1 MIRYEYSLDYVF
13 LLSYTKPINF
23 PPLCGGIRPLWRTKN
38 MKHYPN
44 SVSKA
49 LALLMALVM
58 TLSLA
63 VTSAFAVSYQ
73 DMNPKDDAL
82 LGTKFPV
89 DATIT
94 LVTDENGKDVSLS
107 IPVSGMTKDALAAAV
122 SAGTVS
128 LSLERDDSRP
138 YVNEE
143 LFPYAYAG
151 GDLDS
156 WMTEGKDEHQFTD
169 IKLSASEKNGKT
181 VLDVSFHV
189 NNYFYSTNRRTGVTT
204 PDYSVPH
211 VNGGYYIDLCG
222 YFDLV
227 AKNSGKDLGSVSV
240 KVAPYENFNT
250 MWEIY
255 KELDTIVANGTK
267 NGLYVEEFSMGQS
280 TAGRDMP
287 YLIVADSKASV
298 SKWLALTEQAET
310 DPDAVLAQ
318 IKSGALDEIRV
329 PVMYSNI
336 HSNEVAATDGVLDFA
351 KMITS
356 EKSIDY
362 KTLTGFTAAGEKELK
377 EEMGPV
383 GAEGSV
389 AIPDLVK
396 DKASYLGYLT
406 VDNNGKSGKVDLE
419 KYYTVKSNTVN
430 VKDELLSDVF
440 FILVPEENV
449 DGRTYLTRHSTNG
462 YDLNRDNS
470 FQTTSETANMQQ
482 LIGTFNP
489 MSLAE
494 FHGRVQAFQCE
505 PCDPPHEP
513 NFEYDLLANHLI
525 TGGEALGI
533 AAVANNDGY
542 NSYVIPQRD
551 YLTYTGSGTETYWE
565 DPWDDMSTS
574 YTPQFAMLQGT
585 VAYTVELPAYNDDTA
600 QAAQYGILGNAAYV
614 AAEKLSYLE
623 SQVTIYQR
631 GVKNFNSDAFELVGQ
646 WLCDQNDVEG
656 AEMDLFRPEYTGKGQ
671 NGNFY
676 PECYIIPLDGKNQT
690 NLQAAADMME
700 WLTRND
706 VKVNVTEKE
715 FTYDGVTYPAGT
727 MIVSMYQAKRSV
739 ANGALYDGTLIN
751 NWTILYSEGITS
763 FNETRGFDMVTVAEP
778 AAYKSIS
785 AVCGDAMDHDDA
797 LAYTKAL
804 TSYFAGEKDKDVILS
819 NASEDSTAAV
829 NELLKA
835 GKTVGMVTSGDHM
848 GDFICSYAAYQ
859 TVAGKYLLSAMGVD
873 KTSVKAKIITKSPTV
888 YVPGTPAESEKGFV
902 YTPQISQSAGWNYDT
917 AAMNLMGFTT
927 TSDVTKADAAAGA
940 TKLDAAAKTAV
951 KNGLPYI
958 GYSYSAAS
966 SASDLIA
973 GVEYT
978 ELDGAMDCLT
988 PVVYPNKTLVN
999 ASYIADGDDILYA
1012 YGLGFFS
1019 KVPSGATVLVKS
1031 DKTKTP
1037 TEGFIP
1043 TNTAERAAG
1052 FKAYMNGGVQGFAYK
1067 ENGMNVVLFANS
1079 LTHKVHQRDE
1089 YAYISNFLFSSVLSD
1104 KNYDGSASLPFT
1116 DVADDAYYADSVAW
1130 AVAKNITSGVSA
1142 TSFAPNASCT
1152 RGQMVTFLWRA
1163 NGSPEPKSTA
1173 TSFTDVKSGAYYE
1186 KAVAWAVENNVT
1198 TGTSATTFSPDATV
1212 TRGQSVTFLW
1222 RANASPAA
1230 ASASSF
1236 TDVAA
1241 SAYYASAINWAV
1253 ENNVTN
1259 GTSATTFAPNSNCT
1273 RAQIVTFLYRAASA
1287 K

>member
-1 MIRYEYSLDYVF
+1 MTKHSYAAKAFSL
-13 LLSYTKPINF
+13 L
-23 PPLCGGIRPLWRTKN
+23 
-38 MKHYPN
+38 
-44 SVSKA
+44 
-49 LALLMALVM
+49 LALVL

-63 VTSAFAVSYQ
+63 VNSAAAVSFQ

-82 LGTKFPV
+82 LGTKFNV

-94 LVTDENGKDVSLS
+94 LVTGKEGKDVSLS
-107 IPVSGMTKDALAAAV
+107 IPVSGMSRDALAAAID
-122 SAGTVS
+122 AGTVT
-128 LSLERDDSRP
+128 LALERDDSRP

-169 IKLSASEKNGKT
+169 IKLTANEKNGKA

-189 NNYFYSTNRRTGVTT
+189 NNYFYSTNRRTGEAT

-222 YFDLV
+222 YFDLT
-227 AKNSGKDLGSVSV
+227 AKNSGKAIGSAPV

-255 KELDTIVANGTK
+255 KELDTIAANGTK
-267 NGLYVEEFSMGQS
+267 NGLYVERFSMGQS

-298 SKWLALTEQAET
+298 TKWLALAEQAET

-389 AIPDLVK
+389 AVPDLVK

-482 LIGTFNP
+482 LIGTYNP
-489 MSLAE
+489 LSLTE

-551 YLTYTGSGTETYWE
+551 YLSYTGNGTETYWE

-623 SQVTIYQR
+623 CQVTIFQR

-676 PECYIIPLDGKNQT
+676 PECYIIPLDGENQT
-690 NLQAAADMME
+690 NLQAASDMME

-706 VKVNVTEKE
+706 VKVNVTEKP

-751 NWTILYSEGITS
+751 SWTILYSEGITS

-778 AAYKSIS
+778 AAYKTIS
-785 AVCGDAMDHDDA
+785 AVCGSPMDHDDA
-797 LAYTKAL
+797 LAYTKGL
-804 TSYFAGEKDKDVILS
+804 TSYFAGEKDKDVIIS

-835 GKTVGMVTSGDHM
+835 GKTVGMVTSGDCM
-848 GDFICSYAAYQ
+848 GDFICSYADYQ
-859 TVAGKYLLSAMGVD
+859 TVAGKYLLSAAGVD

-902 YTPQISQSAGWNYDT
+902 YTPQISQSASWNYDT

-927 TSDVTKADAAAGA
+927 TSDVAKADAAAGA
-940 TKLDAAAKTAV
+940 SKLDSAAKTAV
-951 KNGLPYI
+951 KNGLSYI

-999 ASYIADGDDILYA
+999 ASYIADGDGILYA
-1012 YGLGFFS
+1012 YGLGYFS
-1019 KVPSGATVLVKS
+1019 QIPAGAAVLVKS
-1031 DKTKTP
+1031 DKTRTP
-1037 TEGFIP
+1037 TEGFVP

-1052 FKAYMNGGVQGFAYK
+1052 FKAYLNGGVQGFAYK

-1104 KNYDGSASLPFT
+1104 KNYDGSESVALPFT
-1116 DVADDAYYADSVAW
+1116 DVAEGAYYADAVAW
-1130 AVAKNITSGVSA
+1130 AIQNKVTSGVSA
-1142 TSFAPNASCT
+1142 TTFAPNASCT
-1152 RGQMVTFLWRA
+1152 RGQMVTFLWKA
-1163 NGSPEPKSTA
+1163 AGSPEPKSLTTA
-1173 TSFTDVKSGAYYE
+1173 FTDVKSGAYYE
-1186 KAVAWAVENNVT
+1186 KAVAWAVENKVT

-1222 RANASPAA
+1222 KANNSPAA
-1230 ASASSF
+1230 EGTSAF
-1236 TDVAA
+1236 ADVAA
-1241 SAYYASAINWAV
+1241 GVYYAPAVAWAV
-1253 ENNVTN
+1253 EKGVTS
-1259 GTSATTFAPNSNCT
+1259 GMSATTFAPNSDCT

>member
-1 MIRYEYSLDYVF
+1 
-13 LLSYTKPINF
+13 
-23 PPLCGGIRPLWRTKN
+23 

-82 LGTKFPV
+82 LGTKFNV

-94 LVTDENGKDVSLS
+94 LVTGKEGEDVSLS
-107 IPVSGMTKDALAAAV
+107 IPVSGMNKEALDAAIT
-122 SAGTVS
+122 AGTVK
-128 LSLERDDSRP
+128 LALERDDSRP
-138 YVNEE
+138 YVNED
-143 LFPYAYAG
+143 LFPYAFAG

-169 IKLSASEKNGKT
+169 IKLTANEKNGKA

-189 NNYFYSTNRRTGVTT
+189 NNYFYSTNRRTGETT

-211 VNGGYYIDLCG
+211 VNGSYYIDLCG
-222 YFDLV
+222 YFDLT
-227 AKNSGKDLGSVSV
+227 AKNSGKAIGSAPV

-255 KELDTIVANGTK
+255 KELDTIAANGTK
-267 NGLYVEEFSMGQS
+267 NGLYVERFSMGQS

-298 SKWLALTEQAET
+298 TKWLALAERAET
-310 DPDAVLAQ
+310 EPDAVLAD
-318 IKSGALDEIRV
+318 IKSGKLDEIRV

-336 HSNEVAATDGVLDFA
+336 HPDEVAATDGVLDFA

-356 EKSIDY
+356 EKTIDY

-389 AIPDLVK
+389 AVPDLVK
-396 DKASYLGYLT
+396 DTASYLGYLSA
-406 VDNNGKSGKVDLE
+406 DNNGKSGKVDLE

-440 FILVPEENV
+440 FVLVPEENV

-489 MSLAE
+489 ISLAE
-494 FHGRVQAFQCE
+494 FHGRVQSFQCE

-623 SQVTIYQR
+623 SQVTIFQR

-676 PECYIIPLDGKNQT
+676 PECYIIPLDGENQT
-690 NLQAAADMME
+690 NLQAASDMME

-706 VKVNVTEKE
+706 VKVNVTEKP

-751 NWTILYSEGITS
+751 SWTILYSEGITS

-778 AAYKSIS
+778 AAYKTIS
-785 AVCGDAMDHDDA
+785 AVCGSPMDHDDA
-797 LAYTKAL
+797 LAYTKGL
-804 TSYFAGEKDKDVILS
+804 TSYFAGEKDKDVIIS

-835 GKTVGMVTSGDHM
+835 GKTVGMVTSGDCM
-848 GDFICSYAAYQ
+848 GDFICSYADYQ
-859 TVAGKYLLSAMGVD
+859 TVAGKYLLSATGVD

-902 YTPQISQSAGWNYDT
+902 YAPQISQSASWNYDT

-927 TSDVTKADAAAGA
+927 TSDVAKADAAAGA
-940 TKLDAAAKTAV
+940 SKLDSAAKTAV
-951 KNGLPYI
+951 KNGLSYI

-999 ASYIADGDDILYA
+999 ASYIADGDGILYA
-1012 YGLGFFS
+1012 YGLGYFS
-1019 KVPSGATVLVKS
+1019 QIPADAAVLVKS
-1031 DKTKTP
+1031 DKTRTP
-1037 TEGFIP
+1037 TEGFVP

-1104 KNYDGSASLPFT
+1104 KNYDGSESVALPFT
-1116 DVADDAYYADSVAW
+1116 DVAEGAYYADAVAW
-1130 AVAKNITSGVSA
+1130 AIQNKVTSGVSA
-1142 TSFAPNASCT
+1142 TTFAPNASCT
-1152 RGQMVTFLWRA
+1152 RGQMVTFLWKA
-1163 NGSPEPKSTA
+1163 AGSPEPKSLTTA
-1173 TSFTDVKSGAYYE
+1173 FTDVKSGAYYE
-1186 KAVAWAVENNVT
+1186 KAVAWAVENKVT

-1222 RANASPAA
+1222 KANNSPAA
-1230 ASASSF
+1230 ASASAF

-1241 SAYYASAINWAV
+1241 GAYYASAVNWAV
-1253 ENNVTN
+1253 EKGVTS
-1259 GTSATTFAPNSNCT
+1259 GMSATTFAPNSNCT
-1273 RAQIVTFLYRAASA
+1273 RAQIVTFLYRAAST

>member
-1 MIRYEYSLDYVF
+1 MTKHSYAAKAFSL
-13 LLSYTKPINF
+13 L
-23 PPLCGGIRPLWRTKN
+23 
-38 MKHYPN
+38 
-44 SVSKA
+44 
-49 LALLMALVM
+49 LALVL

-63 VTSAFAVSYQ
+63 VNSAAAVSFQ

-82 LGTKFPV
+82 LGTKFNV

-94 LVTDENGKDVSLS
+94 LVTGKEGKDVSLS
-107 IPVSGMTKDALAAAV
+107 IPVSGMSRDALAAAID
-122 SAGTVS
+122 AGTVT
-128 LSLERDDSRP
+128 LALERDDSRP

-169 IKLSASEKNGKT
+169 IKLTANEKNGKA

-189 NNYFYSTNRRTGVTT
+189 NNYFYSTNRRTGETT

-211 VNGGYYIDLCG
+211 VNGSYYIDLCG
-222 YFDLV
+222 YFDLT
-227 AKNSGKDLGSVSV
+227 AKNSGKAIGSAPV

-255 KELDTIVANGTK
+255 KELDTIAANGTK
-267 NGLYVEEFSMGQS
+267 NGLYVERFSMGQS

-298 SKWLALTEQAET
+298 TKWLALAERAET
-310 DPDAVLAQ
+310 EPDAVLAD
-318 IKSGALDEIRV
+318 IKSGKLDDIRV

-336 HSNEVAATDGVLDFA
+336 HPDEVAATDGVLDFA

-389 AIPDLVK
+389 AVPDLVK
-396 DKASYLGYLT
+396 DTASYLGYLT
-406 VDNNGKSGKVDLE
+406 ADNNGKSGKVNLE
-419 KYYTVKSNTVN
+419 KYYTVKSNTMN

-482 LIGTFNP
+482 LIGTYNP
-489 MSLAE
+489 LSLTE

-623 SQVTIYQR
+623 SQVTIFQR

-676 PECYIIPLDGKNQT
+676 PECYIIPLDGENQT
-690 NLQAAADMME
+690 NLQAASDMME

-706 VKVNVTEKE
+706 VKVNVTEKP

-751 NWTILYSEGITS
+751 SWTILYSEGITS

-778 AAYKSIS
+778 AAYKTIS
-785 AVCGDAMDHDDA
+785 AVCGSPMDHDDA
-797 LAYTKAL
+797 LAYTKGL
-804 TSYFAGEKDKDVILS
+804 TSYFAGEKDKDVIIS

-835 GKTVGMVTSGDHM
+835 GKTVGMVTSGDCM
-848 GDFICSYAAYQ
+848 GDFICSYTDYQ
-859 TVAGKYLLSAMGVD
+859 TVAGKYLLSATGVD

-888 YVPGTPAESEKGFV
+888 YVPGTPAESEKGFI
-902 YTPQISQSAGWNYDT
+902 YTPQISQSASWNYDT

-927 TSDVTKADAAAGA
+927 TSDVAKADAAAGA
-940 TKLDAAAKTAV
+940 SKLDSAAKTAV
-951 KNGLPYI
+951 KNGLSYI

-999 ASYIADGDDILYA
+999 ASYIADGDGILYA
-1012 YGLGFFS
+1012 YGLGYFS
-1019 KVPSGATVLVKS
+1019 QIPAGAAVLVKS
-1031 DKTKTP
+1031 DKTRTP
-1037 TEGFIP
+1037 TEGFVP

-1052 FKAYMNGGVQGFAYK
+1052 FKAYLNGGVQGFAYK

-1104 KNYDGSASLPFT
+1104 KNYDGSESVALPFT
-1116 DVADDAYYADSVAW
+1116 DVAEGAYYADAVAW
-1130 AVAKNITSGVSA
+1130 AIQNKVTSGVSA
-1142 TSFAPNASCT
+1142 MTFAPNASCT
-1152 RGQMVTFLWRA
+1152 RGQMVTFLWKA
-1163 NGSPEPKSTA
+1163 AGSPEPKSLTTA
-1173 TSFTDVKSGAYYE
+1173 FTDVKSGAYYE
-1186 KAVAWAVENNVT
+1186 KAVAWAVESKVT

-1222 RANASPAA
+1222 KANNSPAA
-1230 ASASSF
+1230 ASASAF

-1241 SAYYASAINWAV
+1241 SAYYASAVNWAV
-1253 ENNVTN
+1253 EKGVTS
-1259 GTSATTFAPNSNCT
+1259 GMSATTFAPNSDCT

>member
-1 MIRYEYSLDYVF
+1 MTKHSYAAKAFSL
-13 LLSYTKPINF
+13 L
-23 PPLCGGIRPLWRTKN
+23 
-38 MKHYPN
+38 
-44 SVSKA
+44 
-49 LALLMALVM
+49 LALVL

-63 VTSAFAVSYQ
+63 VNSAAAVSFQ

-82 LGTKFPV
+82 LGTKFNV

-94 LVTDENGKDVSLS
+94 LVTGKDGKDVSLS
-107 IPVSGMTKDALAAAV
+107 IPVSGMSKEALAAAIT
-122 SAGTVS
+122 AGTVT
-128 LSLERDDSRP
+128 LALERDDSRP

-151 GDLDS
+151 GDLNS
-156 WMTEGKDEHQFTD
+156 WMIEGKDEHQFTD
-169 IKLSASEKNGKT
+169 IKLTANEKNGKA

-189 NNYFYSTNRRTGVTT
+189 NNYFYSTNRRTGETT

-211 VNGGYYIDLCG
+211 VNGSYYIDLCG
-222 YFDLV
+222 YFDLT
-227 AKNSGKDLGSVSV
+227 AKNSGKAIGSAPV

-255 KELDTIVANGTK
+255 KELDTIAANGTK
-267 NGLYVEEFSMGQS
+267 NGLYVERFSMGQS

-298 SKWLALTEQAET
+298 TKWLALAERAET
-310 DPDAVLAQ
+310 EPDAVLAD
-318 IKSGALDEIRV
+318 IKSGKLDEIRV

-336 HSNEVAATDGVLDFA
+336 HPDEVAATDGVLDFA

-356 EKSIDY
+356 EKTIDY

-389 AIPDLVK
+389 AVPDLVK
-396 DKASYLGYLT
+396 DTASYLGYLSA
-406 VDNNGKSGKVDLE
+406 DNNGKSGKVDLE

-440 FILVPEENV
+440 FVLVPEENV

-489 MSLAE
+489 ISLAE
-494 FHGRVQAFQCE
+494 FHGRVQSFQCE

-623 SQVTIYQR
+623 SQVTIFQR

-656 AEMDLFRPEYTGKGQ
+656 AEMDVFRPEYKGAGQ

-690 NLQAAADMME
+690 NLQAASDMME

-706 VKVNVTEKE
+706 VKVNVTEKP

-751 NWTILYSEGITS
+751 SWTILYSEGITS

-778 AAYKSIS
+778 AAYKTIS
-785 AVCGDAMDHDDA
+785 AVCGSPMDHDDA
-797 LAYTKAL
+797 LAYTKGQ
-804 TSYFAGEKDKDVILS
+804 TSYFAGEKDKDVIIS

-835 GKTVGMVTSGDHM
+835 GKTVGMVTSGDCM
-848 GDFICSYAAYQ
+848 GDFICSYADYQ
-859 TVAGKYLLSAMGVD
+859 TVAGKYLLSATGVD

-902 YTPQISQSAGWNYDT
+902 YTPQISQSTSWNYDT

-940 TKLDAAAKTAV
+940 SKLDSAAKTAV
-951 KNGLPYI
+951 KNGLSYI

-1012 YGLGFFS
+1012 YGLGYFS
-1019 KVPSGATVLVKS
+1019 QIPVGAAVLVKS
-1031 DKTKTP
+1031 DKTRTP
-1037 TEGFIP
+1037 TEGFVP

-1052 FKAYMNGGVQGFAYK
+1052 FKAYMNSGVQGFAYK

-1104 KNYDGSASLPFT
+1104 KNYDGSESVALPFT
-1116 DVADDAYYADSVAW
+1116 DVAEGAYYADAVAW
-1130 AVAKNITSGVSA
+1130 AIQNKVTSGVSA
-1142 TSFAPNASCT
+1142 TTFAPNASCT
-1152 RGQMVTFLWRA
+1152 RGQMVTFLWKA
-1163 NGSPEPKSTA
+1163 AGSPEPKSLTTA
-1173 TSFTDVKSGAYYE
+1173 FTDVKSGAYYE
-1186 KAVAWAVENNVT
+1186 KAVAWAVENKVT

-1222 RANASPAA
+1222 KANNSPAA
-1230 ASASSF
+1230 EGTSAF

-1241 SAYYASAINWAV
+1241 GVYYAPAVAWAV
-1253 ENNVTN
+1253 EKGVTS
-1259 GTSATTFAPNSNCT
+1259 GMSATTFAPNSNCT

>member
-1 MIRYEYSLDYVF
+1 MTKHSYAAKAFSL
-13 LLSYTKPINF
+13 L
-23 PPLCGGIRPLWRTKN
+23 
-38 MKHYPN
+38 
-44 SVSKA
+44 
-49 LALLMALVM
+49 LALVL

-63 VTSAFAVSYQ
+63 VNSAAAVSFQ

-82 LGTKFPV
+82 LGTKFNV

-94 LVTDENGKDVSLS
+94 LVTGKDGKDVSLS
-107 IPVSGMTKDALAAAV
+107 IPVSGMSKEALAAAIT
-122 SAGTVS
+122 AGTVT
-128 LSLERDDSRP
+128 LALERDDSRP

-151 GDLDS
+151 GDLNS
-156 WMTEGKDEHQFTD
+156 WMIEGKDEHQFTD
-169 IKLSASEKNGKT
+169 IKLTANEKNGKA

-189 NNYFYSTNRRTGVTT
+189 NNYFYSTNRRTGETT

-211 VNGGYYIDLCG
+211 VNGSYYIDLCG
-222 YFDLV
+222 YFDLT
-227 AKNSGKDLGSVSV
+227 AKNSGKAIGSAPV

-255 KELDTIVANGTK
+255 KELDTIAANGTK
-267 NGLYVEEFSMGQS
+267 NGLYVERFSMGQS

-298 SKWLALTEQAET
+298 TKWLALAERAET
-310 DPDAVLAQ
+310 EPDAVLAD
-318 IKSGALDEIRV
+318 IKSGKLDEIRV

-336 HSNEVAATDGVLDFA
+336 HPDEVAATDGVLDFA

-356 EKSIDY
+356 EKTIDY

-389 AIPDLVK
+389 AVPDLVK
-396 DKASYLGYLT
+396 DTASYLGYLSA
-406 VDNNGKSGKVDLE
+406 DNNGKSGKVDLE

-440 FILVPEENV
+440 FVLVPEENV

-489 MSLAE
+489 ISLAE
-494 FHGRVQAFQCE
+494 FHGRVQSFQCE

-533 AAVANNDGY
+533 AAVANNNGY

-623 SQVTIYQR
+623 SQVTIFQR

-706 VKVNVTEKE
+706 VKVNVTEKD

-751 NWTILYSEGITS
+751 GWTILYSEGITS

-778 AAYKSIS
+778 AAYKTIS
-785 AVCGDAMDHDDA
+785 AVCGSPMDHDDA
-797 LAYTKAL
+797 LAYTKGL
-804 TSYFAGEKDKDVILS
+804 TSYFAGEKDKDVIIS

-848 GDFICSYAAYQ
+848 GDFICSYADYQ
-859 TVAGKYLLSAMGVD
+859 TVAGKYLLSATGVD

-902 YTPQISQSAGWNYDT
+902 YAPQISQSASWNYDT

-927 TSDVTKADAAAGA
+927 TSDVAKADAAAGA
-940 TKLDAAAKTAV
+940 SKLDSAAKTAV
-951 KNGLPYI
+951 KNGLSYI

-999 ASYIADGDDILYA
+999 ASYILDGDGILYA
-1012 YGLGFFS
+1012 YGLGYFS
-1019 KVPSGATVLVKS
+1019 QIPAGAAVLVKS
-1031 DKTKTP
+1031 DKTRTP
-1037 TEGFIP
+1037 TEGFVP

-1052 FKAYMNGGVQGFAYK
+1052 FKAYLNGGVQGFAYK

-1104 KNYDGSASLPFT
+1104 KNYDGSESVALPFT
-1116 DVADDAYYADSVAW
+1116 DVAEGAYYADAVAW
-1130 AVAKNITSGVSA
+1130 AIQNKVTSGVSA
-1142 TSFAPNASCT
+1142 TTFAPNASCT
-1152 RGQMVTFLWRA
+1152 RGQMVTFLWKA
-1163 NGSPEPKSTA
+1163 AGSPESKSLTTA
-1173 TSFTDVKSGAYYE
+1173 FTDVKSGAYYE
-1186 KAVAWAVENNVT
+1186 KAVAWAVENKVT

-1222 RANASPAA
+1222 KANNSPAA
-1230 ASASSF
+1230 ASASAF

-1241 SAYYASAINWAV
+1241 SAYYAPAVAWAV
-1253 ENNVTN
+1253 EKGVTS
-1259 GTSATTFAPNSNCT
+1259 GMSATTFAPNSNCT

>member
-1 MIRYEYSLDYVF
+1 MTKHSYAAKAFSL
-13 LLSYTKPINF
+13 L
-23 PPLCGGIRPLWRTKN
+23 
-38 MKHYPN
+38 
-44 SVSKA
+44 
-49 LALLMALVM
+49 LALVL

-63 VTSAFAVSYQ
+63 VNSAAAVSFQ

-82 LGTKFPV
+82 LGTKFNV

-94 LVTDENGKDVSLS
+94 LVTGKDGKDVSLS
-107 IPVSGMTKDALAAAV
+107 IPVSGMSKEALAAAIT
-122 SAGTVS
+122 AGTVT
-128 LSLERDDSRP
+128 LALERDDSRP

-169 IKLSASEKNGKT
+169 IKLTANEKNGKA

-189 NNYFYSTNRRTGVTT
+189 NNYFYSTNRRTGETT

-211 VNGGYYIDLCG
+211 VNGSYYIDLCG
-222 YFDLV
+222 YFDLT
-227 AKNSGKDLGSVSV
+227 AKNSGKSIGSAPV

-255 KELDTIVANGTK
+255 KELDTIAANGTK
-267 NGLYVEEFSMGQS
+267 NGLYVERFSMGQS

-298 SKWLALTEQAET
+298 TKWLALAERAET
-310 DPDAVLAQ
+310 EPDAVLAD
-318 IKSGALDEIRV
+318 IKSGKLDDIRV

-336 HSNEVAATDGVLDFA
+336 HPDEVAATDGVLDFA

-389 AIPDLVK
+389 AVPDLVK
-396 DKASYLGYLT
+396 DTASYLGYLSA
-406 VDNNGKSGKVDLE
+406 DNNGKSGKVDLE

-440 FILVPEENV
+440 FVLVPEENV

-489 MSLAE
+489 ISLAE
-494 FHGRVQAFQCE
+494 FHGRVQSFQCE

-623 SQVTIYQR
+623 SQVTIFQR

-676 PECYIIPLDGKNQT
+676 PECYIIPLDGENQT
-690 NLQAAADMME
+690 NLQAASDMME

-706 VKVNVTEKE
+706 VKVNVTEKD

-751 NWTILYSEGITS
+751 SWTILYSEGITS

-778 AAYKSIS
+778 AAYKTIS
-785 AVCGDAMDHDDA
+785 AVCGSPMDHDDA
-797 LAYTKAL
+797 LAYMKGL
-804 TSYFAGEKDKDVILS
+804 TSYFAGEKDKDVIIS

-835 GKTVGMVTSGDHM
+835 GKTVGMVTSGDCM
-848 GDFICSYAAYQ
+848 GDFICSYTDYQ
-859 TVAGKYLLSAMGVD
+859 TVAGKYLLSATGVD

-902 YTPQISQSAGWNYDT
+902 YAPQISQSASWNYDT

-927 TSDVTKADAAAGA
+927 TSDVAKADAAAGA
-940 TKLDAAAKTAV
+940 SKLDSAAKTAV

-999 ASYIADGDDILYA
+999 ASYILDGDGILYA
-1012 YGLGFFS
+1012 YGLGYFS
-1019 KVPSGATVLVKS
+1019 QIPAGAAVLVKS
-1031 DKTKTP
+1031 DKTRTP
-1037 TEGFIP
+1037 TEGFVP
-1043 TNTAERAAG
+1043 TNTAERAAS

-1104 KNYDGSASLPFT
+1104 KNYDGSESVALPFT
-1116 DVADDAYYADSVAW
+1116 DVAEGAYYADAVAW
-1130 AVAKNITSGVSA
+1130 AIQNKVTSGVSA
-1142 TSFAPNASCT
+1142 TTFAPNASCT
-1152 RGQMVTFLWRA
+1152 RGQMVTFLWKA
-1163 NGSPEPKSTA
+1163 AGSPEPKSLTTA
-1173 TSFTDVKSGAYYE
+1173 FTDVKSGAYYE
-1186 KAVAWAVENNVT
+1186 KAVAWAVENKVT

-1222 RANASPAA
+1222 KANNSPAA
-1230 ASASSF
+1230 EGTSAF
-1236 TDVAA
+1236 ADVAA
-1241 SAYYASAINWAV
+1241 GVYYAPAVAWAV
-1253 ENNVTN
+1253 EKGVTS
-1259 GTSATTFAPNSNCT
+1259 GMSATTFAPNSNCT

>member
-1 MIRYEYSLDYVF
+1 MTKHSYAAKAFSL
-13 LLSYTKPINF
+13 L
-23 PPLCGGIRPLWRTKN
+23 
-38 MKHYPN
+38 
-44 SVSKA
+44 
-49 LALLMALVM
+49 LALVL

-63 VTSAFAVSYQ
+63 VNSAAAVSFQ

-82 LGTKFPV
+82 LGTKFNV

-94 LVTDENGKDVSLS
+94 LVTGKDGKDVSLS
-107 IPVSGMTKDALAAAV
+107 IPVSGMSKEALAAAIT
-122 SAGTVS
+122 AGTVT
-128 LSLERDDSRP
+128 LALERDDSRP

-151 GDLDS
+151 GDLNS
-156 WMTEGKDEHQFTD
+156 WMIEGKDEHQFTD
-169 IKLSASEKNGKT
+169 IKLTANEKNGKA

-189 NNYFYSTNRRTGVTT
+189 NNYFYSTNRRTGETT

-211 VNGGYYIDLCG
+211 VNGSYYIDLCG
-222 YFDLV
+222 YFDLT
-227 AKNSGKDLGSVSV
+227 AKNSGKAIGSAPV

-255 KELDTIVANGTK
+255 KELDTIAANGTK
-267 NGLYVEEFSMGQS
+267 NGLYVERFSMGQS

-298 SKWLALTEQAET
+298 TKWLALAERAET
-310 DPDAVLAQ
+310 EPDAVLAD
-318 IKSGALDEIRV
+318 IKSGKLDDIRV

-336 HSNEVAATDGVLDFA
+336 HPDEVAATDGVLDFA
-351 KMITS
+351 RMITS

-389 AIPDLVK
+389 AVPDLVK
-396 DKASYLGYLT
+396 DTASYLGYLT

-489 MSLAE
+489 ISLAE
-494 FHGRVQAFQCE
+494 FHGRVQSFQCE

-623 SQVTIYQR
+623 SQVTIFQR

-715 FTYDGVTYPAGT
+715 FTYDGVTYLAGT

-751 NWTILYSEGITS
+751 GWTILYSEGITS

-804 TSYFAGEKDKDVILS
+804 TSYFTGDKNKDVILS

-848 GDFICSYAAYQ
+848 GDFICSYADYQ
-859 TVAGKYLLSAMGVD
+859 TVAGKYLLSAAGVD

-1012 YGLGFFS
+1012 YGLGYFS
-1019 KVPSGATVLVKS
+1019 KVPASATVLVKS

-1052 FKAYMNGGVQGFAYK
+1052 FKAYLNGGVQGFAYK

-1104 KNYDGSASLPFT
+1104 KNYDGSESVALPFT
-1116 DVADDAYYADSVAW
+1116 DVAEGAYYADAVAW
-1130 AVAKNITSGVSA
+1130 AIQNKVTSGVSA
-1142 TSFAPNASCT
+1142 TTFAPNASCT
-1152 RGQMVTFLWRA
+1152 RGQMVTFLWKA
-1163 NGSPEPKSTA
+1163 AGSPEPKSLTTA
-1173 TSFTDVKSGAYYE
+1173 FTDVKSGAYYE
-1186 KAVAWAVENNVT
+1186 KAVAWAVENKVT

-1222 RANASPAA
+1222 KANNSPAA
-1230 ASASSF
+1230 EGTSAF

-1241 SAYYASAINWAV
+1241 SAYYASAVNWAV
-1253 ENNVTN
+1253 EKGVTS
-1259 GTSATTFAPNSNCT
+1259 GMSATTFSPNSNCT

>member
-1 MIRYEYSLDYVF
+1 MTKHSYAAKAFSL
-13 LLSYTKPINF
+13 L
-23 PPLCGGIRPLWRTKN
+23 
-38 MKHYPN
+38 
-44 SVSKA
+44 
-49 LALLMALVM
+49 LALVL

-63 VTSAFAVSYQ
+63 VNSAAAVSFQ

-82 LGTKFPV
+82 LGTKFNV

-94 LVTDENGKDVSLS
+94 LVTGKDGKDVSLS
-107 IPVSGMTKDALAAAV
+107 IPVSGMSRDALAAAIT
-122 SAGTVS
+122 AGTVT
-128 LSLERDDSRP
+128 LALERDDSRP

-151 GDLDS
+151 GDLNS
-156 WMTEGKDEHQFTD
+156 WMIEGKDEHQFTD
-169 IKLSASEKNGKT
+169 IKLTANEKNGKA

-189 NNYFYSTNRRTGVTT
+189 NNYFYSTNRRTGETT

-211 VNGGYYIDLCG
+211 VNGSYYIDLCG
-222 YFDLV
+222 YFDLT
-227 AKNSGKDLGSVSV
+227 AKNSGKAIGSAPV

-255 KELDTIVANGTK
+255 KELDTIAANGTK
-267 NGLYVEEFSMGQS
+267 NGLYVERFSMGQS

-298 SKWLALTEQAET
+298 TKWLALAERAET
-310 DPDAVLAQ
+310 EPDAVLAD
-318 IKSGALDEIRV
+318 IKSGKLDEIRV

-336 HSNEVAATDGVLDFA
+336 HPDEVAATDGVLDFA

-356 EKSIDY
+356 EKTIDY

-389 AIPDLVK
+389 AVPDLVK
-396 DKASYLGYLT
+396 DTASYLGYLSA
-406 VDNNGKSGKVDLE
+406 DNNGKSGKVDLE

-440 FILVPEENV
+440 FVLVPEENV

-489 MSLAE
+489 ISLAE
-494 FHGRVQAFQCE
+494 FHGRVQSFQCE

-533 AAVANNDGY
+533 AAVANNNGY

-623 SQVTIYQR
+623 SQVTIFQR

-751 NWTILYSEGITS
+751 GWTILYSEGITS

-778 AAYKSIS
+778 AAYKTIS
-785 AVCGDAMDHDDA
+785 AVCGSPMDHDDA
-797 LAYTKAL
+797 LAYTKGL
-804 TSYFAGEKDKDVILS
+804 TSYFAGEKDKDVIIS

-835 GKTVGMVTSGDHM
+835 GKTVGMVTSGDCM
-848 GDFICSYAAYQ
+848 GDFICSYTDYQ
-859 TVAGKYLLSAMGVD
+859 TVAGKYLLSATGVD

-902 YTPQISQSAGWNYDT
+902 YTPQISQSASWNYDT

-927 TSDVTKADAAAGA
+927 TSDVAKADAAAGA
-940 TKLDAAAKTAV
+940 SKLDSTAKTAV
-951 KNGLPYI
+951 KNGLSYI

-999 ASYIADGDDILYA
+999 ASYIADGDGILYA
-1012 YGLGFFS
+1012 YGLGYFS
-1019 KVPSGATVLVKS
+1019 QIPADAAVLVKS
-1031 DKTKTP
+1031 DKTRTP
-1037 TEGFIP
+1037 TEGFVP

-1104 KNYDGSASLPFT
+1104 KNYDGSESVALPFT
-1116 DVADDAYYADSVAW
+1116 DVAEGAYYADAVAW
-1130 AVAKNITSGVSA
+1130 AIQNKVTSGVSA
-1142 TSFAPNASCT
+1142 TTFAPNASCT
-1152 RGQMVTFLWRA
+1152 RGQMVTFLWKA
-1163 NGSPEPKSTA
+1163 AGSPEPKSLTTA
-1173 TSFTDVKSGAYYE
+1173 FTDVKSGAYYE
-1186 KAVAWAVENNVT
+1186 KAVAWAVENKVT

-1222 RANASPAA
+1222 KANNSPAA
-1230 ASASSF
+1230 ASASAF

-1241 SAYYASAINWAV
+1241 GAYYVSAVNWAV
-1253 ENNVTN
+1253 EKGVTS
-1259 GTSATTFAPNSNCT
+1259 GMSATTFAPNSNCT

>member
-1 MIRYEYSLDYVF
+1 
-13 LLSYTKPINF
+13 
-23 PPLCGGIRPLWRTKN
+23 
-38 MKHYPN
+38 MKHDPHP
-44 SVSKA
+44 VSKA
-49 LALLMALVM
+49 LALLLVLVM

-63 VTSAFAVSYQ
+63 VTSASAVSFQ

-89 DATIT
+89 DATLT
-94 LVTDENGKDVSLS
+94 LVTDEDGEDVSLS

-151 GDLDS
+151 GPLDG
-156 WMTEGKDEHQFTD
+156 WMTEGDAHQFTD
-169 IKLSASEKNGKT
+169 IKLAANEKNGKA

-189 NNYFYSTNRRTGVTT
+189 NNYFYSSNWYFDGSDWQ
-204 PDYSVPH
+204 PGDPEADYSVPH
-211 VNGGYYIDLCG
+211 TNGGYYIDLCG

-227 AKNSGKDLGSVSV
+227 AKNSGKDLGSASV

-255 KELDTIVANGTK
+255 KELDTIAANGAK
-267 NGLYVEEFSMGQS
+267 NGLYVEKFSMGQS

-298 SKWLALTEQAET
+298 SKWLALTEQAES
-310 DPDAVLAQ
+310 DPDSVLAQ
-318 IKSGALDEIRV
+318 IKSGALDDVRV

-336 HSNEVAATDGVLDFA
+336 HSNEVAATDGVLGFA
-351 KMITS
+351 RMITS
-356 EKSIDY
+356 EKTIDY
-362 KTLTGFTAAGEKELK
+362 KMLTGFTAEGEKELAA
-377 EEMGPV
+377 EMGPV

-406 VDNNGKSGKVDLE
+406 ADNNGKSGKVDLE
-419 KYYTVKSNTVN
+419 KYYTVESKSVN
-430 VKDELLSDVF
+430 VKGELLSDVF

-449 DGRTYLTRHSTNG
+449 DGRTYLTRHSTVG

-482 LIGTFNP
+482 LIGTYNP
-489 MSLAE
+489 MSFAE
-494 FHGRVQAFQCE
+494 FHGRVEAFQCE

-513 NFEYDLLANHLI
+513 NFEYDLLAEHLI

-533 AAVANNDGY
+533 AAIANNDGY

-551 YLTYTGSGTETYWE
+551 YLSYTGNGAGTYWN

-574 YTPQFAMLQGT
+574 YTPQFAMLHGT
-585 VAYTVELPAYNDDTA
+585 VSYTVELPAYCDETA
-600 QAAQYGILGNAAYV
+600 QAVQYGILGQAEYV
-614 AAEKLSYLE
+614 AEEKLSYLE
-623 SQVTIYQR
+623 SQVTIFQR
-631 GVKNFNSDAFELVGQ
+631 GVKNLNSDAYELVGQ

-656 AEMDLFRPEYTGKGQ
+656 AEMDVFRPEYNGTGQ

-727 MIVSMYQAKRSV
+727 MIVPMYQAKRSV

-751 NWTILYSEGITS
+751 GWTVLYSEGITS

-778 AAYKSIS
+778 AAYKTIS

-797 LAYTKAL
+797 LAYTKSL
-804 TSYFAGEKDKDVILS
+804 TSYFTGDKNKDVIIS

-835 GKTVGMVTSGDHM
+835 GKTVGMITSGNHM
-848 GDFICSYAAYQ
+848 GDFICSYADYQ
-859 TVAGKYLLSAMGVD
+859 TVADKYLLSAAGVD

-888 YVPGTPAESEKGFV
+888 YISGTPAESGKGFV

-917 AAMNLMGFTT
+917 AAMHLMGFTT

-940 TKLDAAAKTAV
+940 TKLDAAAKAAV

-958 GYSYSAAS
+958 GYSHSAAS

-973 GVEYT
+973 GVKCT

-999 ASYIADGDDILYA
+999 ASYILDGDGILYA
-1012 YGLGFFS
+1012 YGLGYFS
-1019 KVPSGATVLVKS
+1019 KIPASATVLVKS
-1031 DKTKTP
+1031 DKAKAP
-1037 TEGFIP
+1037 TEGFVP

-1052 FKAYMNGGVQGFAYK
+1052 FKAYMNGSVQGFAYK

-1089 YAYISNFLFSSVLSD
+1089 YAYLSNFLFSSVLSD
-1104 KNYDGSASLPFT
+1104 RNYDGSAPLPFT
-1116 DVADDAYYADSVAW
+1116 DVADDAYYADAVVW
-1130 AVAKNITSGVSA
+1130 AVSKSITSGA
-1142 TSFAPNASCT
+1142 TATTFAPNASCT

-1163 NGSPEPKSTA
+1163 AGSPEPKSTDTA
-1173 TSFTDVKSGAYYE
+1173 FTDVKSGAYYE

-1198 TGTSATTFSPDATV
+1198 TGTSATTFSPGATV

-1222 RANASPAA
+1222 RANGSAA
-1230 ASASSF
+1230 AAGASAF

-1241 SAYYASAINWAV
+1241 SAYYASAVAWAI
-1253 ENNVTN
+1253 ETNVTN
-1259 GTSATTFAPNSNCT
+1259 GTGAATFSPNADCT
-1273 RAQIVTFLYRAASA
+1273 RAQIVTFLYRSIV

>member
-1 MIRYEYSLDYVF
+1 MTKHSYAAKAFSL
-13 LLSYTKPINF
+13 L
-23 PPLCGGIRPLWRTKN
+23 
-38 MKHYPN
+38 
-44 SVSKA
+44 
-49 LALLMALVM
+49 LALVL

-63 VTSAFAVSYQ
+63 VNSAAAVSFQ

-82 LGTKFPV
+82 LGTKFNV

-94 LVTDENGKDVSLS
+94 LVTGKEGKDVSLS
-107 IPVSGMTKDALAAAV
+107 IPVSGMSKEALAAAIT
-122 SAGTVS
+122 AGTVT
-128 LSLERDDSRP
+128 LALERDDSRP

-151 GDLDS
+151 GDLNS
-156 WMTEGKDEHQFTD
+156 WMIEGKDEHQFTD
-169 IKLSASEKNGKT
+169 IKLTANEKNGKA

-189 NNYFYSTNRRTGVTT
+189 NNYFYSTNRRTGETT

-211 VNGGYYIDLCG
+211 VNGSYYIDLCG
-222 YFDLV
+222 YFDLT
-227 AKNSGKDLGSVSV
+227 AKNSGKAIGSAPV

-255 KELDTIVANGTK
+255 KELDTIAANGTK
-267 NGLYVEEFSMGQS
+267 NGLYVERFSMGQS

-298 SKWLALTEQAET
+298 TKWLALAERAET
-310 DPDAVLAQ
+310 EPDAVLAD
-318 IKSGALDEIRV
+318 IKSGKLDDIRV

-336 HSNEVAATDGVLDFA
+336 HPDEVAATDGVLDFA

-389 AIPDLVK
+389 AVPDLVK
-396 DKASYLGYLT
+396 DTASYLGYLT
-406 VDNNGKSGKVDLE
+406 ADNNGKSGKVDLE

-440 FILVPEENV
+440 FVLVPEENV

-489 MSLAE
+489 ISLAE

-574 YTPQFAMLQGT
+574 YTPQFAMLHGT

-623 SQVTIYQR
+623 SQVTIFQR

-690 NLQAAADMME
+690 NLQAASDMME

-706 VKVNVTEKE
+706 VKVNVTEKP

-751 NWTILYSEGITS
+751 SWTILYSEGITS

-778 AAYKSIS
+778 AAYKTIS
-785 AVCGDAMDHDDA
+785 AVCGSPMDHDDA
-797 LAYTKAL
+797 LAYTKGL

-848 GDFICSYAAYQ
+848 GDFICSYADYQ
-859 TVAGKYLLSAMGVD
+859 TVAGKYLLSATGVD

-902 YTPQISQSAGWNYDT
+902 YTPQISQSASWNYDT

-940 TKLDAAAKTAV
+940 SKLDSTAKTAV
-951 KNGLPYI
+951 KNGLSYI

-1012 YGLGFFS
+1012 YGLGYFS
-1019 KVPSGATVLVKS
+1019 KVPASATVLVKS

-1052 FKAYMNGGVQGFAYK
+1052 FKAYLNGGVQGFAYK

-1104 KNYDGSASLPFT
+1104 KNYDGSESVALPFT
-1116 DVADDAYYADSVAW
+1116 DVAEGAYYADAVAW
-1130 AVAKNITSGVSA
+1130 AIQNKVTSGVSA
-1142 TSFAPNASCT
+1142 TTFAPNASCT
-1152 RGQMVTFLWRA
+1152 RGQMVTFLWKA
-1163 NGSPEPKSTA
+1163 AGSPEPKSLTTA
-1173 TSFTDVKSGAYYE
+1173 FTDVKSGVYYE
-1186 KAVAWAVENNVT
+1186 KAVAWAVENKVT

-1222 RANASPAA
+1222 KANNSPAA
-1230 ASASSF
+1230 EGTSAF
-1236 TDVAA
+1236 ADVAA
-1241 SAYYASAINWAV
+1241 GVYYAPAVAWAV
-1253 ENNVTN
+1253 EKGVTS
-1259 GTSATTFAPNSNCT
+1259 GMSATTFAPNSNCT

>member
-1 MIRYEYSLDYVF
+1 MTKHSYAAKAFSL
-13 LLSYTKPINF
+13 L
-23 PPLCGGIRPLWRTKN
+23 
-38 MKHYPN
+38 
-44 SVSKA
+44 
-49 LALLMALVM
+49 LALVL

-63 VTSAFAVSYQ
+63 VNSAAAVSFQ

-82 LGTKFPV
+82 LGTKFNV

-94 LVTDENGKDVSLS
+94 LVTGKDGKDVSLS
-107 IPVSGMTKDALAAAV
+107 IPVSGMSKEALAAAIT
-122 SAGTVS
+122 AGTVT
-128 LSLERDDSRP
+128 LALERDDSRP

-151 GDLDS
+151 GDLNS
-156 WMTEGKDEHQFTD
+156 WMIEGKDEHQFTD
-169 IKLSASEKNGKT
+169 IKLTANEKNGKA

-189 NNYFYSTNRRTGVTT
+189 NNYFYSTNRRTGETT

-211 VNGGYYIDLCG
+211 VNGSYYIDLCG
-222 YFDLV
+222 YFDLT
-227 AKNSGKDLGSVSV
+227 AKNSGKAIGSAPV

-255 KELDTIVANGTK
+255 KELDTIAANGTK
-267 NGLYVEEFSMGQS
+267 NGLYVERFSMGQS

-298 SKWLALTEQAET
+298 TKWLALAERAET
-310 DPDAVLAQ
+310 EPDAVLAD
-318 IKSGALDEIRV
+318 IKSGKLDDIRV

-336 HSNEVAATDGVLDFA
+336 HPDEVAATDGVLDFA
-351 KMITS
+351 RMITS

-389 AIPDLVK
+389 AVPDLVK
-396 DKASYLGYLT
+396 DTASYLGYLSA
-406 VDNNGKSGKVDLE
+406 DNNGKSGKVDLE

-489 MSLAE
+489 ISLAE
-494 FHGRVQAFQCE
+494 FHGRVQSFQCE

-623 SQVTIYQR
+623 CQVTIFQR

-676 PECYIIPLDGKNQT
+676 PECYIIPLDGENQT
-690 NLQAAADMME
+690 NLQAASDMME

-706 VKVNVTEKE
+706 VKVNVTEKP

-751 NWTILYSEGITS
+751 SWTILYSEGITS

-778 AAYKSIS
+778 AAYKTIS
-785 AVCGDAMDHDDA
+785 AVCGSPMDHDDA
-797 LAYTKAL
+797 LAYTKGQ
-804 TSYFAGEKDKDVILS
+804 TSYFAGEKDKDVIIS

-835 GKTVGMVTSGDHM
+835 GKTVGMVTSGDCM
-848 GDFICSYAAYQ
+848 GDFICSYTDYQ
-859 TVAGKYLLSAMGVD
+859 TVAGKYLLSATGVD

-902 YTPQISQSAGWNYDT
+902 YTPQISQSTSWNYDT

-940 TKLDAAAKTAV
+940 SKLDSAAKTAV
-951 KNGLPYI
+951 KNGLSYI

-1012 YGLGFFS
+1012 YGLGYFS
-1019 KVPSGATVLVKS
+1019 QIPVGAAVLVKS
-1031 DKTKTP
+1031 DKTRTP
-1037 TEGFIP
+1037 TEGFVP

-1052 FKAYMNGGVQGFAYK
+1052 FKAYMNSGVQGFAYK

-1104 KNYDGSASLPFT
+1104 KNYDGSESVALPFT
-1116 DVADDAYYADSVAW
+1116 DVAEGAYYADAVAW
-1130 AVAKNITSGVSA
+1130 AIQNKVTSGVSA
-1142 TSFAPNASCT
+1142 MTFAPNASCT
-1152 RGQMVTFLWRA
+1152 RGQMVTFLWKA
-1163 NGSPEPKSTA
+1163 AGSPEPKSLTTA
-1173 TSFTDVKSGAYYE
+1173 FTDVKSGAYYE
-1186 KAVAWAVENNVT
+1186 KAVAWAVENKVT

-1222 RANASPAA
+1222 KANNSPAA
-1230 ASASSF
+1230 EGTSAF

-1241 SAYYASAINWAV
+1241 GVYYAPAVAWAV
-1253 ENNVTN
+1253 EKGVTS
-1259 GTSATTFAPNSNCT
+1259 GMSATTFAPNSNCT

>member
-1 MIRYEYSLDYVF
+1 MTKH
-13 LLSYTKPINF
+13 SYAA
-23 PPLCGGIRPLWRTKN
+23 
-38 MKHYPN
+38 
-44 SVSKA
+44 KA
-49 LALLMALVM
+49 LSLLLALML

-63 VTSAFAVSYQ
+63 VPSAFAVSHQ

-82 LGTKFPV
+82 LGTKFSV

-94 LVTDENGKDVSLS
+94 LVTGKEGKDVSLS
-107 IPVSGMTKDALAAAV
+107 IPVSGMSKEALDAAIT
-122 SAGTVS
+122 AGT
-128 LSLERDDSRP
+128 LTLALERDDSRP
-138 YVNEE
+138 YVNED

-151 GDLDS
+151 GDLNS

-169 IKLSASEKNGKT
+169 IKLTANEKNGKA
-181 VLDVSFHV
+181 VLDVAFHV
-189 NNYFYSTNRRTGVTT
+189 NNYFYSTNRRTGAST

-211 VNGGYYIDLCG
+211 TNGGYYIDICG
-222 YFDLV
+222 YFDLT
-227 AKNSGKDLGSVSV
+227 AKIGGKAIGSASV
-240 KVAPYENFNT
+240 KVAPYESFNT

-255 KELDTIVANGTK
+255 KELDAIAAAGTK
-267 NGLYVEEFSMGQS
+267 NGLYVEKFSMGQS

-287 YLIVADSKASV
+287 YLIVADAKSSV
-298 SKWLALTEQAET
+298 TKWLALAERAET
-310 DPDAVLAQ
+310 DPDAVLAD
-318 IKSGALDEIRV
+318 IKSGKLDDLRV

-336 HSNEVAATDGVLDFA
+336 HANEVSATDGVLDFA
-351 KMITS
+351 RMITS
-356 EKSIDY
+356 EKTIDY
-362 KTLTGFTAAGEKELK
+362 KTLTGFTAAGEEALK
-377 EEMGPV
+377 AEMGPV

-396 DKASYLGYLT
+396 DKASYLGYIT
-406 VDNNGKSGKVDLE
+406 AGNNGRSGKVDLE
-419 KYYTVKSNTVN
+419 KYYTVKDNTVN
-430 VKDELLSDVF
+430 VKDDILSNVF

-489 MSLAE
+489 MSLTE

-513 NFEYDLLANHLI
+513 NFEYDLLAEHLI

-551 YLTYTGSGTETYWE
+551 YLSYTGNGTETYWE

-631 GVKNFNSDAFELVGQ
+631 GVHNLNSDAYSMVGQ

-656 AEMDLFRPEYTGKGQ
+656 AEMDVFRPEYNGTGQ

-676 PECYIIPLDGKNQT
+676 PECYIIPLDGENQT
-690 NLQAAADMME
+690 NLQAASDMME

-727 MIVSMYQAKRSV
+727 MIVPMYQAKRSV

-751 NWTILYSEGITS
+751 SWTILYSEGITS

-778 AAYKSIS
+778 AAYKTIA
-785 AVCGDAMDHDDA
+785 AVCGAPMDHNDA
-797 LAYTKAL
+797 LAYTNAL
-804 TSYFAGEKDKDVILS
+804 SSCFTGEKNKDVVIS
-819 NASEDSTAAV
+819 NASEDSIAAV

-835 GKTVGMVTSGDHM
+835 GKSVGMVMSGDYM
-848 GDFICSYAAYQ
+848 GDFICSYTDYES
-859 TVAGKYLLSAMGVD
+859 VAGKYLLSATGVD
-873 KTSVKAKIITKSPTV
+873 KTSVRARLIAKSPTV
-888 YVPGTPAESEKGFV
+888 YVSGTPSESSKGFV
-902 YTPQISQSAGWNYDT
+902 YSPQVSQSSGWNYDM
-917 AAMNLMGFTT
+917 AAMALMGFTT
-927 TSDVTKADAAAGA
+927 TSDVTKADAALGT

-958 GYSYSAAS
+958 GYGYSVAS
-966 SASDLIA
+966 NASDLISGA
-973 GVEYT
+973 AYT

-999 ASYIADGDDILYA
+999 ASYILDGDGILYA

-1019 KVPSGATVLVKS
+1019 AVPTGATVLVKS
-1031 DKTKTP
+1031 DKTRTP

-1052 FKAYMNGGVQGFAYK
+1052 FKAYLNGGVQGFAYK

-1089 YAYISNFLFSSVLSD
+1089 YAYLSNFLFSSVLSG
-1104 KNYDGSASLPFT
+1104 KNYDGSAALPFT
-1116 DVADDAYYADSVAW
+1116 DVADDAYYADAVVW
-1130 AVAKNITSGVSA
+1130 AVSKSITSGA
-1142 TSFAPNASCT
+1142 TATTFAPNASCT

-1198 TGTSATTFSPDATV
+1198 TGTSSTTFSPNATV
-1212 TRGQSVTFLW
+1212 TRAQAVTFQW
-1222 RANASPAA
+1222 RAAGAPASEGTNA
-1230 ASASSF
+1230 F
-1236 TDVAA
+1236 TDVSA
-1241 SAYYASAINWAV
+1241 SAFYAPAVQWAV
-1253 ENNVTN
+1253 NAGVTT
-1259 GTSATTFAPNSNCT
+1259 GTSATTFSPNSSCL
-1273 RAQIVTFLYRAASA
+1273 RAQIVSFLYRAA

>member
-1 MIRYEYSLDYVF
+1 MLCAAGQTIREEE
-13 LLSYTKPINF
+13 
-23 PPLCGGIRPLWRTKN
+23 N
-38 MKHYPN
+38 MKHYPKT
-44 SVSKA
+44 VSKA
-49 LALLMALVM
+49 LSLLMALVM

-63 VTSAFAVSYQ
+63 VTSASAVSCQ

-82 LGTKFPV
+82 LGTQFAV
-89 DATIT
+89 DAVIT
-94 LVTDENGKDVSLS
+94 LVTDEDGKDVSLS
-107 IPVSGMTKDALAAAV
+107 IPVSGMSKDALAAAV
-122 SAGTVS
+122 TAGTVE
-128 LSLERDDSRP
+128 LSLLRDDSRP

-151 GDLDS
+151 GPLAD
-156 WMTEGKDEHQFTD
+156 WKTEGGGQQFTD
-169 IKLSASEKNGKT
+169 VKLTANEKNGKT

-189 NNYFYSTNRRTGVTT
+189 NNYFYSTNRRTGATSV
-204 PDYSVPH
+204 DYSVPH
-211 VNGGYYIDLCG
+211 TNGGYYIDLCG
-222 YFDLV
+222 YFDLTV
-227 AKNSGKDLGSVSV
+227 SVSGKTAGSAPV

-255 KELDTIVANGTK
+255 KQLDEIVAAGKK
-267 NGLYVEEFSMGQS
+267 NGLYVEKFSMGQS

-298 SKWLALTEQAET
+298 TKWLALTDKAES

-318 IKSGALDEIRV
+318 IKAGELDDIRV

-356 EKSIDY
+356 EKTIDY
-362 KTLTGFTAAGEKELK
+362 KTLTGFTAEGEKELAK
-377 EEMGPV
+377 EMGPV
-383 GAEGSV
+383 GQAGST

-406 VDNNGKSGKVDLE
+406 AGNNGKSGKVDLE
-419 KYYTVKSNTVN
+419 TYYTVEENTVN
-430 VKDELLSDVF
+430 VKSGLLSDVF

-489 MSLAE
+489 MSLTE

-525 TGGEALGI
+525 GGGEALGI
-533 AAVANNDGY
+533 AAAANNDGY

-551 YLTYTGSGTETYWE
+551 YLSYTGNGTETYWE

-574 YTPQFAMLQGT
+574 YTPQFAMLHGT
-585 VAYTVELPAYNDDTA
+585 VSYTVELPAYNDETA
-600 QAAQYGILGNAAYV
+600 QAVQYGILGQAEYV
-614 AAEKLSYLE
+614 AGEKLSYLE
-623 SQVTIYQR
+623 SQVKIFER
-631 GVKNFNSDAFELVGQ
+631 GVKNLNSDAYDMVGQ

-656 AEMDLFRPEYTGKGQ
+656 AEMDIFRPEYNGTGQ

-778 AAYKSIS
+778 AAYKTIA
-785 AVCGDAMDHDDA
+785 AVCGSAMDHDDA
-797 LAYTKAL
+797 LAYTKGL
-804 TSYFAGEKDKDVILS
+804 TSYFTGEKNKDVIIS

-835 GKTVGMVTSGDHM
+835 GKTVGMVMSGDYM
-848 GDFICSYAAYQ
+848 GDFICSYADYQ
-859 TVAGKYLLSAMGVD
+859 SVADKYLLTAEGAD

-888 YVPGTPAESEKGFV
+888 YVSGTPAESTKGFA
-902 YTPQISQSAGWNYDT
+902 YTPQISQSAGWNYDN
-917 AAMNLMGFTT
+917 AAMSLMGFATT
-927 TSDVTKADAAAGA
+927 TDVTQADAAAGA
-940 TKLDAAAKTAV
+940 TKLNAEARTAV

-966 SASDLIA
+966 DASSLIS

-988 PVVYPNKTLVN
+988 PVVYPSKTLVN
-999 ASYIADGDDILYA
+999 ASYALDGDSILYA

-1019 KVPSGATVLVKS
+1019 KLPSGATVLVKS
-1031 DKTKTP
+1031 DKTRTP

-1043 TNTAERAAG
+1043 TNTDERAAG
-1052 FKAYMNGGVQGFAYK
+1052 FEAYMNGGVQGFAYQ

-1079 LTHKVHQRDE
+1079 LTNKVHQRDE
-1089 YAYISNFLFSSVLSD
+1089 YAFISNFLFSSVLSNE
-1104 KNYDGSASLPFT
+1104 NYDGSASLPFT
-1116 DVADDAYYADSVAW
+1116 DVADDAYYADAVAW
-1130 AVAKNITSGVSA
+1130 AIANGVTSGTSA
-1142 TSFAPNASCT
+1142 ATFSPNASCT
-1152 RGQMVTFLWRA
+1152 RAQMVTFLWRA
-1163 NGSPEPKSTA
+1163 AGSPEPKSTS

-1186 KAVAWAVENNVT
+1186 KAVAWAVEQSIT
-1198 TGTSATTFSPDATV
+1198 TGTSATTFSPDANV
-1212 TRGQSVTFLW
+1212 TRAQAVTFQW
-1222 RANASPAA
+1222 RAAGAPKAEGTNA
-1230 ASASSF
+1230 F
-1236 TDVAA
+1236 TDVKADA
-1241 SAYYASAINWAV
+1241 FYAEAVQWAV
-1253 ENNVTN
+1253 NAGVTA
-1259 GTSATTFAPNSNCT
+1259 GTSDTAFSPASDCT
-1273 RAQIVTFLYRAASA
+1273 RAQIVTFLYRAA

>member
-1 MIRYEYSLDYVF
+1 ML
-13 LLSYTKPINF
+13 
-23 PPLCGGIRPLWRTKN
+23 
-38 MKHYPN
+38 
-44 SVSKA
+44 
-49 LALLMALVM
+49 

-63 VTSAFAVSYQ
+63 VNSAAAVSFQ

-82 LGTKFPV
+82 LGTKFNV

-94 LVTDENGKDVSLS
+94 LVTGKEGKDVSLS
-107 IPVSGMTKDALAAAV
+107 IPVSGMSRDALAAAID
-122 SAGTVS
+122 AGTVT
-128 LSLERDDSRP
+128 LALERDDSRP

-156 WMTEGKDEHQFTD
+156 WMTEGKYEHQFTD
-169 IKLSASEKNGKT
+169 IKLTANEKNGKA

-189 NNYFYSTNRRTGVTT
+189 NNYFYSTNRRTGETT

-222 YFDLV
+222 YFDLT
-227 AKNSGKDLGSVSV
+227 AKNSGKAIGSAPV

-267 NGLYVEEFSMGQS
+267 NGLYVERFSMGQS

-318 IKSGALDEIRV
+318 IKSGKLDEIRV

-336 HSNEVAATDGVLDFA
+336 HSDEVAATDGVLDFA
-351 KMITS
+351 RMITS
-356 EKSIDY
+356 EKTIDY

-389 AIPDLVK
+389 AVPDLVK
-396 DKASYLGYLT
+396 DTASYLGYLT
-406 VDNNGKSGKVDLE
+406 ADNNGKSGKVDLE
-419 KYYTVKSNTVN
+419 KYYNVKSNTVN

-482 LIGTFNP
+482 LIGTYNP
-489 MSLAE
+489 LSLTE

-623 SQVTIYQR
+623 SQVTIFQR

-676 PECYIIPLDGKNQT
+676 PECYIIPLDGENQT
-690 NLQAAADMME
+690 NLQAASDMME

-706 VKVNVTEKE
+706 VKVNVTEKP

-751 NWTILYSEGITS
+751 SWTILYSEGITS

-778 AAYKSIS
+778 AAYKTIS
-785 AVCGDAMDHDDA
+785 AVCGSPMDHDDA
-797 LAYTKAL
+797 LAYTKGL
-804 TSYFAGEKDKDVILS
+804 TSYFAGEKDKDVIIS

-835 GKTVGMVTSGDHM
+835 GKTVGMVTSGDCM
-848 GDFICSYAAYQ
+848 GDFICSYTDYQ
-859 TVAGKYLLSAMGVD
+859 TVAGKYLLSATGVD

-902 YTPQISQSAGWNYDT
+902 YAPQISQSASWNYDT

-940 TKLDAAAKTAV
+940 SKLDSAAKTAV

-999 ASYIADGDDILYA
+999 ASYIADGDGILYA
-1012 YGLGFFS
+1012 YGLGYFS
-1019 KVPSGATVLVKS
+1019 QIPADAAVLVKS
-1031 DKTKTP
+1031 DKTRTL
-1037 TEGFIP
+1037 TEGFVP

-1104 KNYDGSASLPFT
+1104 KNYDGSESVALPFT
-1116 DVADDAYYADSVAW
+1116 DVAEGAYYADAVAW
-1130 AVAKNITSGVSA
+1130 AIQNKVTSGVSA
-1142 TSFAPNASCT
+1142 TTFAPNASCT
-1152 RGQMVTFLWRA
+1152 RGQMVTFLWKA
-1163 NGSPEPKSTA
+1163 AGSPEPKSLTTA
-1173 TSFTDVKSGAYYE
+1173 FTDVKSGAYYE
-1186 KAVAWAVENNVT
+1186 KAVAWAVENKVT

-1222 RANASPAA
+1222 KANNSPAA
-1230 ASASSF
+1230 ASASAF

-1241 SAYYASAINWAV
+1241 SAYYASAVNWAV
-1253 ENNVTN
+1253 EKGVTS
-1259 GTSATTFAPNSNCT
+1259 GMSATTFAPNSDCT

>member
-1 MIRYEYSLDYVF
+1 
-13 LLSYTKPINF
+13 
-23 PPLCGGIRPLWRTKN
+23 

-122 SAGTVS
+122 STGTVS

-138 YVNEE
+138 YVNEA

-151 GDLDS
+151 GSLNDWL
-156 WMTEGKDEHQFTD
+156 TEGDEHQFTD

-189 NNYFYSTNRRTGVTT
+189 NNYFYSTNRRTGVTSV
-204 PDYSVPH
+204 DYSVPH

-318 IKSGALDEIRV
+318 IKSGALDDIRV

-356 EKSIDY
+356 EKTIDY

-419 KYYTVKSNTVN
+419 EYYTVENKSVN

-513 NFEYDLLANHLI
+513 NFEYDLLAEHLI

-551 YLTYTGSGTETYWE
+551 YLSYTGNGTETYWE

-614 AAEKLSYLE
+614 AAEKISYLE
-623 SQVTIYQR
+623 SQITIYQR
-631 GVKNFNSDAFELVGQ
+631 GVHNLNSDAYSMVGQ

-656 AEMDLFRPEYTGKGQ
+656 AEMDVFRPEYNGTGQ

-739 ANGALYDGTLIN
+739 ANGVLYDGTLIN
-751 NWTILYSEGITS
+751 GWTILYSEGITS
-763 FNETRGFDMVTVAEP
+763 FNETRGFDMVAVAEP

-804 TSYFAGEKDKDVILS
+804 TS
-819 NASEDSTAAV
+819 
-829 NELLKA
+829 
-835 GKTVGMVTSGDHM
+835 
-848 GDFICSYAAYQ
+848 C
-859 TVAGKYLLSAMGVD
+859 
-873 KTSVKAKIITKSPTV
+873 
-888 YVPGTPAESEKGFV
+888 
-902 YTPQISQSAGWNYDT
+902 
-917 AAMNLMGFTT
+917 FT
-927 TSDVTKADAAAGA
+927 
-940 TKLDAAAKTAV
+940 
-951 KNGLPYI
+951 
-958 GYSYSAAS
+958 
-966 SASDLIA
+966 
-973 GVEYT
+973 
-978 ELDGAMDCLT
+978 
-988 PVVYPNKTLVN
+988 
-999 ASYIADGDDILYA
+999 
-1012 YGLGFFS
+1012 
-1019 KVPSGATVLVKS
+1019 
-1031 DKTKTP
+1031 
-1037 TEGFIP
+1037 
-1043 TNTAERAAG
+1043 
-1052 FKAYMNGGVQGFAYK
+1052 
-1067 ENGMNVVLFANS
+1067 
-1079 LTHKVHQRDE
+1079 
-1089 YAYISNFLFSSVLSD
+1089 
-1104 KNYDGSASLPFT
+1104 
-1116 DVADDAYYADSVAW
+1116 
-1130 AVAKNITSGVSA
+1130 
-1142 TSFAPNASCT
+1142 
-1152 RGQMVTFLWRA
+1152 
-1163 NGSPEPKSTA
+1163 
-1173 TSFTDVKSGAYYE
+1173 
-1186 KAVAWAVENNVT
+1186 
-1198 TGTSATTFSPDATV
+1198 
-1212 TRGQSVTFLW
+1212 
-1222 RANASPAA
+1222 

-1236 TDVAA
+1236 FPWPISMPICLDNLLRLALKSSASFCVALA
-1241 SAYYASAINWAV
+1241 SVSSEITSSTSGSLLSWNLFLMFCFTMSGFSL
-1253 ENNVTN
+1253 TN
-1259 GTSATTFAPNSNCT
+1259 LKSNMVFLLDFLDIIPSNSG
-1273 RAQIVTFLYRAASA
+1273 QVFLYC
-1287 K
+1287 

>member
-1 MIRYEYSLDYVF
+1 MTKHSYAAKAFSL
-13 LLSYTKPINF
+13 L
-23 PPLCGGIRPLWRTKN
+23 
-38 MKHYPN
+38 
-44 SVSKA
+44 
-49 LALLMALVM
+49 LALVL

-63 VTSAFAVSYQ
+63 VNSAAAVSFQ

-82 LGTKFPV
+82 LGTKFNV

-94 LVTDENGKDVSLS
+94 LVTGKDGKDVSLS
-107 IPVSGMTKDALAAAV
+107 IPVSGMSKEALAAAIT
-122 SAGTVS
+122 AGTVT
-128 LSLERDDSRP
+128 LALERDDSRP

-151 GDLDS
+151 GDLNS
-156 WMTEGKDEHQFTD
+156 WMIEGKDEHQFTD
-169 IKLSASEKNGKT
+169 IKLTANEKNGKA

-189 NNYFYSTNRRTGVTT
+189 NNYFYSTNRRTGETT

-211 VNGGYYIDLCG
+211 VNGSYYIDLCG
-222 YFDLV
+222 YFDLT
-227 AKNSGKDLGSVSV
+227 AKNSGKAIGSAPV

-255 KELDTIVANGTK
+255 KELDTIAANGTK
-267 NGLYVEEFSMGQS
+267 NGLYVERFSMGQS

-298 SKWLALTEQAET
+298 TKWLALAERAET
-310 DPDAVLAQ
+310 EPDAVLAD
-318 IKSGALDEIRV
+318 IKSGKLDEIRV

-336 HSNEVAATDGVLDFA
+336 HPDEVAATDGVLDFA

-356 EKSIDY
+356 EKTIDY

-389 AIPDLVK
+389 AVPDLVK
-396 DKASYLGYLT
+396 DTASYLGYLSA
-406 VDNNGKSGKVDLE
+406 DNNGKSGKVDLE

-440 FILVPEENV
+440 FVLVPEENV

-489 MSLAE
+489 ISLAE
-494 FHGRVQAFQCE
+494 FHGRVQSFQCE

-623 SQVTIYQR
+623 SQVTIFQR

-676 PECYIIPLDGKNQT
+676 PECYIIPLDGENQT
-690 NLQAAADMME
+690 NLQAASDMME

-706 VKVNVTEKE
+706 VKVNVTEKP

-751 NWTILYSEGITS
+751 SWTILYSEGITS

-778 AAYKSIS
+778 AAYKTIS
-785 AVCGDAMDHDDA
+785 AVCGSPMDHDDA
-797 LAYTKAL
+797 LAYTKGL
-804 TSYFAGEKDKDVILS
+804 TSYFAGEKDKDVIIS

-835 GKTVGMVTSGDHM
+835 GKTVGMVTSGDCM
-848 GDFICSYAAYQ
+848 GDFICSYADYQ
-859 TVAGKYLLSAMGVD
+859 TVAGKYLLSATGVD

-902 YTPQISQSAGWNYDT
+902 YAPQISQSASWNYDT

-927 TSDVTKADAAAGA
+927 TSDVAKADAAAGA
-940 TKLDAAAKTAV
+940 SKLDSAAKTAV
-951 KNGLPYI
+951 KNGLSYI

-999 ASYIADGDDILYA
+999 ASYIADGDGILYA
-1012 YGLGFFS
+1012 YGLGYFS
-1019 KVPSGATVLVKS
+1019 QIPAGAAVLVKS
-1031 DKTKTP
+1031 DKTRTP
-1037 TEGFIP
+1037 TEGFVP

-1052 FKAYMNGGVQGFAYK
+1052 FKAYLNGGVQGFAYK

-1104 KNYDGSASLPFT
+1104 KNYDGSESVALPFT
-1116 DVADDAYYADSVAW
+1116 DVAEGAYYADAVAW
-1130 AVAKNITSGVSA
+1130 AIQNKVTSGVSA
-1142 TSFAPNASCT
+1142 MTFAPNASCT
-1152 RGQMVTFLWRA
+1152 RGQMVTFLWKA
-1163 NGSPEPKSTA
+1163 AGSPEPKSLTTA
-1173 TSFTDVKSGAYYE
+1173 FTDVKSGAYYE
-1186 KAVAWAVENNVT
+1186 KAVAWAVESKVT

-1222 RANASPAA
+1222 KANNSPAA
-1230 ASASSF
+1230 ASASAF

-1241 SAYYASAINWAV
+1241 SAYYASAVNWAV
-1253 ENNVTN
+1253 EKGVTS
-1259 GTSATTFAPNSNCT
+1259 GMSATTFAPNSDCT

>member
-1 MIRYEYSLDYVF
+1 
-13 LLSYTKPINF
+13 
-23 PPLCGGIRPLWRTKN
+23 
-38 MKHYPN
+38 MKHDPHP
-44 SVSKA
+44 VSKA
-49 LALLMALVM
+49 LALLLVLVM

-63 VTSAFAVSYQ
+63 VTSASAVSFQ

-89 DATIT
+89 DATLT
-94 LVTDENGKDVSLS
+94 LVTDEDGEDVSLS

-128 LSLERDDSRP
+128 LALERDDSRP

-151 GDLDS
+151 GPLDG
-156 WMTEGKDEHQFTD
+156 WMTEGDAHQFTD
-169 IKLSASEKNGKT
+169 IKLTANEKNGKA

-189 NNYFYSTNRRTGVTT
+189 NNYFYSSNWYFDGSDWQ
-204 PDYSVPH
+204 PGDPEADYSVPH
-211 VNGGYYIDLCG
+211 TNGGYYIDLCG

-227 AKNSGKDLGSVSV
+227 AKNSGKDLGSASV

-255 KELDTIVANGTK
+255 KELDTIVANGAK
-267 NGLYVEEFSMGQS
+267 NGLYVEKFSMGQS

-298 SKWLALTEQAET
+298 SKWLALTEQAES
-310 DPDAVLAQ
+310 DPDSVLAQ
-318 IKSGALDEIRV
+318 IKSGALDDVRV

-336 HSNEVAATDGVLDFA
+336 HSNEVAATDGVLGFA
-351 KMITS
+351 RMITS
-356 EKSIDY
+356 EKTIDY
-362 KTLTGFTAAGEKELK
+362 KMLTGFTAEGEKELAA
-377 EEMGPV
+377 EMGPV

-396 DKASYLGYLT
+396 DKASYLGYIT
-406 VDNNGKSGKVDLE
+406 ADNNGKSGKVDLE
-419 KYYTVKSNTVN
+419 KYYTVESKSVN
-430 VKDELLSDVF
+430 VKGELLSDVF

-449 DGRTYLTRHSTNG
+449 DGRTYLTRHSTVG

-482 LIGTFNP
+482 LIGTYNP
-489 MSLAE
+489 MSFAE
-494 FHGRVQAFQCE
+494 FHGRVEAFQCE

-513 NFEYDLLANHLI
+513 NFEYDLLAEHLI

-533 AAVANNDGY
+533 AAIANNDGY

-551 YLTYTGSGTETYWE
+551 YLSYTGNGAGTYWE

-574 YTPQFAMLQGT
+574 YTPQFAMLHGT
-585 VAYTVELPAYNDDTA
+585 VSYTVELPAYCDETA
-600 QAAQYGILGNAAYV
+600 QAVQYGILGQAEYV
-614 AAEKLSYLE
+614 AEEKLSYLE
-623 SQVTIYQR
+623 SQVTIFQR
-631 GVKNFNSDAFELVGQ
+631 GVKNLNSDAYELVGQ

-656 AEMDLFRPEYTGKGQ
+656 AEMDVFRPEYNGTGQ

-676 PECYIIPLDGKNQT
+676 PECYIIPLDGKNQK
-690 NLQAAADMME
+690 NLQAASDMMA

-727 MIVSMYQAKRSV
+727 MIVPMYQAKRSV

-751 NWTILYSEGITS
+751 GWTVLYSEGITS

-778 AAYKSIS
+778 AAYKTIS

-797 LAYTKAL
+797 LAYTKSL
-804 TSYFAGEKDKDVILS
+804 TSYFTGDKNKDVIIS

-835 GKTVGMVTSGDHM
+835 GKTVGMITSGDHM
-848 GDFICSYAAYQ
+848 GDFICSYADYQ
-859 TVAGKYLLSAMGVD
+859 TVADKYLLSAAGVD

-888 YVPGTPAESEKGFV
+888 YISGTPAESGKGFV

-917 AAMNLMGFTT
+917 AAMHLMGFTT

-958 GYSYSAAS
+958 GYSHSAAS

-999 ASYIADGDDILYA
+999 ASYLADGDGILYA
-1012 YGLGFFS
+1012 YGLGYFS
-1019 KVPSGATVLVKS
+1019 KIPASATVLVKS
-1031 DKTKTP
+1031 DKTKAP
-1037 TEGFIP
+1037 TEGFVP

-1079 LTHKVHQRDE
+1079 LTNKVHQRDE
-1089 YAYISNFLFSSVLSD
+1089 YAYLSNFLFSSVLSD
-1104 KNYDGSASLPFT
+1104 KNYDGSAPLPFT
-1116 DVADDAYYADSVAW
+1116 DVTDDAYYADAVVW
-1130 AVAKNITSGVSA
+1130 AVSKSITSGA
-1142 TSFAPNASCT
+1142 TATTFAPNASCT

-1163 NGSPEPKSTA
+1163 AGSPAPEA
-1173 TSFTDVKSGAYYE
+1173 ADAAFTDVASGAYYE

-1198 TGTSATTFSPDATV
+1198 TGTSATTFSPGATV

-1222 RANASPAA
+1222 RANGSAA
-1230 ASASSF
+1230 AAGASAF

-1241 SAYYASAINWAV
+1241 SAYYASAVAWAV

-1259 GTSATTFAPNSNCT
+1259 GTGAATFSPNADCT
-1273 RAQIVTFLYRAASA
+1273 RAQIVTFLYRSIV

>member
-1 MIRYEYSLDYVF
+1 
-13 LLSYTKPINF
+13 
-23 PPLCGGIRPLWRTKN
+23 
-38 MKHYPN
+38 MKHDPHP
-44 SVSKA
+44 VSKA
-49 LALLMALVM
+49 LALLLVLVM

-63 VTSAFAVSYQ
+63 VTSASAVSFQ

-89 DATIT
+89 DATLT
-94 LVTDENGKDVSLS
+94 LVTDEDGEDVSLS

-151 GDLDS
+151 GPLDG
-156 WMTEGKDEHQFTD
+156 WMTEGDAHQFTD
-169 IKLSASEKNGKT
+169 IKLTANEKNGKA

-189 NNYFYSTNRRTGVTT
+189 NNYFYSSNWYFDGSDWQ
-204 PDYSVPH
+204 PGDPEADYSVPH
-211 VNGGYYIDLCG
+211 TNGGYYIDLCG

-227 AKNSGKDLGSVSV
+227 AKNSGKDLGSASV

-255 KELDTIVANGTK
+255 KELDTIVANGAK
-267 NGLYVEEFSMGQS
+267 NGLYVEKFSMGQS

-298 SKWLALTEQAET
+298 SKWLALTEQAES
-310 DPDAVLAQ
+310 DPDSVLAQ
-318 IKSGALDEIRV
+318 IKSGALDDVRV

-336 HSNEVAATDGVLDFA
+336 HSNEVAATDGVLGFA
-351 KMITS
+351 RMITS
-356 EKSIDY
+356 EKTIDY
-362 KTLTGFTAAGEKELK
+362 KMLTGFTAEGEKELAA
-377 EEMGPV
+377 EMGPV

-406 VDNNGKSGKVDLE
+406 ADNNGKSGKVDLE
-419 KYYTVKSNTVN
+419 KYYTVESKSVN
-430 VKDELLSDVF
+430 VKGELLSDVF

-449 DGRTYLTRHSTNG
+449 DGRTYLTRHSTVG

-482 LIGTFNP
+482 LIGTYNP
-489 MSLAE
+489 MSFAE
-494 FHGRVQAFQCE
+494 FHGRVEAFQCE

-513 NFEYDLLANHLI
+513 NFEYDLLAEHLI

-533 AAVANNDGY
+533 AAIANNDGY

-551 YLTYTGSGTETYWE
+551 YLSYTGNGAETYWE

-574 YTPQFAMLQGT
+574 YTPQFAMLHGT
-585 VAYTVELPAYNDDTA
+585 VSYTVELPAYCDETA
-600 QAAQYGILGNAAYV
+600 QAVQYGILGQAEYV
-614 AAEKLSYLE
+614 AEEKLSYLE
-623 SQVTIYQR
+623 SQVTIFQR
-631 GVKNFNSDAFELVGQ
+631 GVKNLNSDAYELVGQ

-656 AEMDLFRPEYTGKGQ
+656 AEMDVFRPEYNGTGQ

-706 VKVNVTEKE
+706 VKVNVTGKE

-727 MIVSMYQAKRSV
+727 MIVPMYQAKRSV

-751 NWTILYSEGITS
+751 GWTVLYSEGITS
-763 FNETRGFDMVTVAEP
+763 FNETRGFNMVTVAEP
-778 AAYKSIS
+778 AAYKTIS

-797 LAYTKAL
+797 LAYTKSL
-804 TSYFAGEKDKDVILS
+804 TSYFTGDKNKDVIIS

-835 GKTVGMVTSGDHM
+835 GKTVGMITSGDHM
-848 GDFICSYAAYQ
+848 GDFICSYADYQ
-859 TVAGKYLLSAMGVD
+859 TVADKYLLSAAGVD

-888 YVPGTPAESEKGFV
+888 YISGTPAESGKGFV

-917 AAMNLMGFTT
+917 AAMHLMGFTT

-958 GYSYSAAS
+958 GYSHSAAS
-966 SASDLIA
+966 SASGLIA

-999 ASYIADGDDILYA
+999 ASYLADGDGILYA
-1012 YGLGFFS
+1012 YGLGYFS
-1019 KVPSGATVLVKS
+1019 KIPASATVLVKS
-1031 DKTKTP
+1031 DKTKAP

-1089 YAYISNFLFSSVLSD
+1089 YAYLSNFLFSSVLSD
-1104 KNYDGSASLPFT
+1104 KNYDGSAPLPFT
-1116 DVADDAYYADSVAW
+1116 DVAGDAYYADSVAW
-1130 AVAKNITSGVSA
+1130 AVENNVTSGVSA

-1198 TGTSATTFSPDATV
+1198 TGTSATTFSPGATV

-1222 RANASPAA
+1222 RANGSAA
-1230 ASASSF
+1230 AAGASAF

-1241 SAYYASAINWAV
+1241 SAYYASAVAWAV

-1259 GTSATTFAPNSNCT
+1259 GTGAATFSPNADCT
-1273 RAQIVTFLYRAASA
+1273 RAQIVTFLYRSIV

>member
-1 MIRYEYSLDYVF
+1 MTKHSYAAKAFSL
-13 LLSYTKPINF
+13 L
-23 PPLCGGIRPLWRTKN
+23 
-38 MKHYPN
+38 
-44 SVSKA
+44 
-49 LALLMALVM
+49 LALVL

-63 VTSAFAVSYQ
+63 VNSAAAVSFQ

-82 LGTKFPV
+82 LGTKFNV

-94 LVTDENGKDVSLS
+94 LVTGKEGKDVSLS
-107 IPVSGMTKDALAAAV
+107 IPVSGMSKEALAAAID
-122 SAGTVS
+122 AGTVT
-128 LSLERDDSRP
+128 LALERDDSRP

-151 GDLDS
+151 GDLNS

-169 IKLSASEKNGKT
+169 IKLTANEKNGKA

-189 NNYFYSTNRRTGVTT
+189 NNYFYSTNRRTGETT

-222 YFDLV
+222 YFDLT
-227 AKNSGKDLGSVSV
+227 AQNSGKAIGSAPV

-267 NGLYVEEFSMGQS
+267 NGLYVERFSMGQS

-318 IKSGALDEIRV
+318 IKSGKLDEIRV

-383 GAEGSV
+383 GADGSV
-389 AIPDLVK
+389 AVPDLVK
-396 DKASYLGYLT
+396 DTASYLGYLT
-406 VDNNGKSGKVDLE
+406 ADNNGKSGKVDLE

-551 YLTYTGSGTETYWE
+551 YLSYTGNGTETYWE

-623 SQVTIYQR
+623 SQVTIFQR

-676 PECYIIPLDGKNQT
+676 PECYIIPLDGENQT
-690 NLQAAADMME
+690 NLQAASDMME

-706 VKVNVTEKE
+706 VKVNVTEKP

-751 NWTILYSEGITS
+751 SWTILYSEGITS

-778 AAYKSIS
+778 AAYKTIS
-785 AVCGDAMDHDDA
+785 AVCGSPMDHDDA
-797 LAYTKAL
+797 LAYTKGL
-804 TSYFAGEKDKDVILS
+804 TSYFAGEKDKDVIIS

-848 GDFICSYAAYQ
+848 GDFICSYADYQ
-859 TVAGKYLLSAMGVD
+859 TVAGKYLLSATGVD

-902 YTPQISQSAGWNYDT
+902 YTPQISQSASWNYDT

-940 TKLDAAAKTAV
+940 SKLDSAAKTAV
-951 KNGLPYI
+951 KNGLSYI

-1104 KNYDGSASLPFT
+1104 KNYDGSESVALPFT
-1116 DVADDAYYADSVAW
+1116 DVAEGAYYADAVAW
-1130 AVAKNITSGVSA
+1130 AIQNKVTSGVSA
-1142 TSFAPNASCT
+1142 TTFAPNASCT
-1152 RGQMVTFLWRA
+1152 RGQMVTFLWKA
-1163 NGSPEPKSTA
+1163 AGSPEPKSLTTA
-1173 TSFTDVKSGAYYE
+1173 FTDVKSGAYYE
-1186 KAVAWAVENNVT
+1186 KAVAWAVENKVT

-1222 RANASPAA
+1222 KANNSPAA
-1230 ASASSF
+1230 EGTSAF

-1241 SAYYASAINWAV
+1241 GVYYAPAVAWAV
-1253 ENNVTN
+1253 EKGVTS
-1259 GTSATTFAPNSNCT
+1259 GMSATTFAPNSDCT

>member
-1 MIRYEYSLDYVF
+1 MTKHSYAAKAFSL
-13 LLSYTKPINF
+13 L
-23 PPLCGGIRPLWRTKN
+23 
-38 MKHYPN
+38 
-44 SVSKA
+44 
-49 LALLMALVM
+49 LALVL

-63 VTSAFAVSYQ
+63 VNSAAAVSFQ

-82 LGTKFPV
+82 LGTKFNV

-94 LVTDENGKDVSLS
+94 LVTGKEGKDVSLS
-107 IPVSGMTKDALAAAV
+107 IPVSGMSRDALAAAIT
-122 SAGTVS
+122 AGTVT
-128 LSLERDDSRP
+128 LALERDDSRP

-151 GDLDS
+151 GDLNS
-156 WMTEGKDEHQFTD
+156 WMIEGKDEHQFTD
-169 IKLSASEKNGKT
+169 IKLTANEKNGKA

-189 NNYFYSTNRRTGVTT
+189 NNYFYSTNRRTGETT

-211 VNGGYYIDLCG
+211 VNGSYYIDLCG
-222 YFDLV
+222 YFDLT
-227 AKNSGKDLGSVSV
+227 AKNSGKAIGSAPV

-255 KELDTIVANGTK
+255 KELDTIAANGTK
-267 NGLYVEEFSMGQS
+267 NGLYVERFSMGQS

-298 SKWLALTEQAET
+298 TKWLALAERAET
-310 DPDAVLAQ
+310 EPDAVLAD
-318 IKSGALDEIRV
+318 IKSGKLDDIRV

-336 HSNEVAATDGVLDFA
+336 HPDEVAATDGVLDFA

-389 AIPDLVK
+389 AVPDLVK
-396 DKASYLGYLT
+396 DTASYLGYLSA
-406 VDNNGKSGKVDLE
+406 DNNGKSGKVDLE

-489 MSLAE
+489 ISLAE
-494 FHGRVQAFQCE
+494 FHGRVQSFQCE

-623 SQVTIYQR
+623 CQVTIFQR

-676 PECYIIPLDGKNQT
+676 PECYIIPLDGENQT
-690 NLQAAADMME
+690 NLQAASDMME

-706 VKVNVTEKE
+706 VKVNVTEKP

-751 NWTILYSEGITS
+751 SWTILYSEGITS

-778 AAYKSIS
+778 AAYKTIS
-785 AVCGDAMDHDDA
+785 AVCGSPMDHDDA
-797 LAYTKAL
+797 LAYTKGL
-804 TSYFAGEKDKDVILS
+804 TSYFAGEKDKDVIIS

-835 GKTVGMVTSGDHM
+835 GKTVGMVTSGDCM
-848 GDFICSYAAYQ
+848 GDFICSYTDYQ
-859 TVAGKYLLSAMGVD
+859 TVAGKYLLSATGVD

-902 YTPQISQSAGWNYDT
+902 YAPQISQSASWNYDT

-940 TKLDAAAKTAV
+940 SKLDSAAKTAV
-951 KNGLPYI
+951 KNGLSYI

-999 ASYIADGDDILYA
+999 ASYIADGDGILYA
-1012 YGLGFFS
+1012 YGLGYFS
-1019 KVPSGATVLVKS
+1019 QIPAGAAVLVKS
-1031 DKTKTP
+1031 DKTRTP
-1037 TEGFIP
+1037 TEGFVP

-1052 FKAYMNGGVQGFAYK
+1052 FKAYLNGGVQGFDYK

-1104 KNYDGSASLPFT
+1104 KNYDGSESVALPFT
-1116 DVADDAYYADSVAW
+1116 DVAEGAYYADAVAW
-1130 AVAKNITSGVSA
+1130 AIQNKVTSGVSA
-1142 TSFAPNASCT
+1142 TTFAPNASCT
-1152 RGQMVTFLWRA
+1152 RGQMVTFLWKA
-1163 NGSPEPKSTA
+1163 AGSPEPKSLTTA
-1173 TSFTDVKSGAYYE
+1173 FTDVKSGAYYE
-1186 KAVAWAVENNVT
+1186 KAVAWAVENKVT
-1198 TGTSATTFSPDATV
+1198 TGTSATMFSPDATV

-1222 RANASPAA
+1222 KANNSPAA
-1230 ASASSF
+1230 ASASAF

-1241 SAYYASAINWAV
+1241 SAYYASAVNWAV
-1253 ENNVTN
+1253 EKGVTS
-1259 GTSATTFAPNSNCT
+1259 GMSATTFAPNSNCT

>member
-1 MIRYEYSLDYVF
+1 MTKH
-13 LLSYTKPINF
+13 SYAA
-23 PPLCGGIRPLWRTKN
+23 
-38 MKHYPN
+38 
-44 SVSKA
+44 KA
-49 LALLMALVM
+49 LSLLLALML

-63 VTSAFAVSYQ
+63 VPSAFAVSHQ

-82 LGTKFPV
+82 LGTKFSV

-94 LVTDENGKDVSLS
+94 LVTGKEGKDVSLS
-107 IPVSGMTKDALAAAV
+107 IPVSGMSKEALDAAIT
-122 SAGTVS
+122 AGT
-128 LSLERDDSRP
+128 LTLALERDDSRP
-138 YVNEE
+138 YVNED

-151 GDLDS
+151 GDLNS

-169 IKLSASEKNGKT
+169 IKLTANEKNGKA
-181 VLDVSFHV
+181 VLDVAFHV
-189 NNYFYSTNRRTGVTT
+189 NNYFYSTNRRTGAST

-211 VNGGYYIDLCG
+211 TNGGYYIDICG
-222 YFDLV
+222 YFDLT
-227 AKNSGKDLGSVSV
+227 AKIGGKAIGSASV
-240 KVAPYENFNT
+240 KVAPYESFNT

-255 KELDTIVANGTK
+255 KELDAIAAAGTK
-267 NGLYVEEFSMGQS
+267 NGLYVEKFSMGQS

-287 YLIVADSKASV
+287 YLIVADAKSSV
-298 SKWLALTEQAET
+298 TKWLALAERAET
-310 DPDAVLAQ
+310 DPDAVLAD
-318 IKSGALDEIRV
+318 IKSGKLDDLRV

-336 HSNEVAATDGVLDFA
+336 HANEVSATDGVLDFA
-351 KMITS
+351 RMITS
-356 EKSIDY
+356 EKTIDY
-362 KTLTGFTAAGEKELK
+362 KTLTGFTAAGEEALK
-377 EEMGPV
+377 AEMGPV

-396 DKASYLGYLT
+396 DKASYLGYIT
-406 VDNNGKSGKVDLE
+406 AGNNGRSGKVDLE
-419 KYYTVKSNTVN
+419 KYYTVKDNTVN
-430 VKDELLSDVF
+430 VKDDILSNVF

-489 MSLAE
+489 MSLTE

-513 NFEYDLLANHLI
+513 NFEYDLLAEHLI

-551 YLTYTGSGTETYWE
+551 YLSYTGNGTETYWE

-574 YTPQFAMLQGT
+574 YTPQFAMLQGS
-585 VAYTVELPAYNDDTA
+585 VAYTVELPAYSDDTA
-600 QAAQYGILGNAAYV
+600 QAACYGILGNAAYV
-614 AAEKLSYLE
+614 AAEKLSYLT
-623 SQVTIYQR
+623 SQVKIFER
-631 GVKNFNSDAFELVGQ
+631 GVKNLNSDAYSLVGQ
-646 WLCDQNDVEG
+646 WLCDQYDVEG
-656 AEMDLFRPEYTGKGQ
+656 AEMDLFRPEYKGAGQ

-676 PECYIIPLDGKNQT
+676 PECYIIPLDGKNQK
-690 NLQAAADMME
+690 NLQAASDMMA

-727 MIVSMYQAKRSV
+727 MIVPMYQAKRSV

-751 NWTILYSEGITS
+751 SWTILYSEGITS

-778 AAYKSIS
+778 AAYKTIA
-785 AVCGDAMDHDDA
+785 AVCGAPMDHNDA
-797 LAYTKAL
+797 LAYTNAL
-804 TSYFAGEKDKDVILS
+804 SSCFTGEKNKDVVIS
-819 NASEDSTAAV
+819 NASEDSIAAV

-835 GKTVGMVTSGDHM
+835 GKSVGMVMSGDYM
-848 GDFICSYAAYQ
+848 GDFICSYTDYES
-859 TVAGKYLLSAMGVD
+859 VAGKYLLSATGVD
-873 KTSVKAKIITKSPTV
+873 KTSVRARLIAKSPTV
-888 YVPGTPAESEKGFV
+888 YVSGTPSESSKGFV
-902 YTPQISQSAGWNYDT
+902 YSPQVSQSSGWNYDM
-917 AAMNLMGFTT
+917 AAMALMGFTT
-927 TSDVTKADAAAGA
+927 TSDVTKADAALGT

-958 GYSYSAAS
+958 GYGYSVAS
-966 SASDLIA
+966 NASDLISGA
-973 GVEYT
+973 AYT

-999 ASYIADGDDILYA
+999 ASYILDGDGILYA

-1019 KVPSGATVLVKS
+1019 AVPTGATVLVKS
-1031 DKTKTP
+1031 DKTRTP

-1052 FKAYMNGGVQGFAYK
+1052 FKAYLNGGVQGFAYK

-1089 YAYISNFLFSSVLSD
+1089 YAYLSNFLFSSVLSG
-1104 KNYDGSASLPFT
+1104 KNYDGSAALPFT
-1116 DVADDAYYADSVAW
+1116 DVADDAYYADAVVW
-1130 AVAKNITSGVSA
+1130 AVSKSITSGA
-1142 TSFAPNASCT
+1142 TATTFAPNASCT

-1198 TGTSATTFSPDATV
+1198 TGTSSTTFSPNATV
-1212 TRGQSVTFLW
+1212 TRAQAVTFQW
-1222 RANASPAA
+1222 RAAGAPASEGTNA
-1230 ASASSF
+1230 F
-1236 TDVAA
+1236 TDVSA
-1241 SAYYASAINWAV
+1241 SAFYAPAVQWAV
-1253 ENNVTN
+1253 NAGVTT
-1259 GTSATTFAPNSNCT
+1259 GTSATTFSPNSSCL
-1273 RAQIVTFLYRAASA
+1273 RAQIVSFLYRAA

>member
-1 MIRYEYSLDYVF
+1 MTKHSYAAKAFSL
-13 LLSYTKPINF
+13 L
-23 PPLCGGIRPLWRTKN
+23 
-38 MKHYPN
+38 
-44 SVSKA
+44 
-49 LALLMALVM
+49 LALVL

-63 VTSAFAVSYQ
+63 VNSAAAVSFQ

-82 LGTKFPV
+82 LGTKFNV

-94 LVTDENGKDVSLS
+94 LVTGKDGKDVSLS
-107 IPVSGMTKDALAAAV
+107 IPVSGMSKEALAAAIT
-122 SAGTVS
+122 AGTVT
-128 LSLERDDSRP
+128 LALERDDSRP

-151 GDLDS
+151 GDLNS
-156 WMTEGKDEHQFTD
+156 WMIEGKDEHQFTD
-169 IKLSASEKNGKT
+169 IKLTANEKNGKA

-189 NNYFYSTNRRTGVTT
+189 NNYFYSTNRRTGETT

-211 VNGGYYIDLCG
+211 VNGSYYIDLCG
-222 YFDLV
+222 YFDLT
-227 AKNSGKDLGSVSV
+227 AKNSGKVIGSAPV

-255 KELDTIVANGTK
+255 KELDTIAANGTK
-267 NGLYVEEFSMGQS
+267 NGLYVERFSMGQS

-336 HSNEVAATDGVLDFA
+336 HPDEVAATDGVLDFA

-356 EKSIDY
+356 EKTIDY

-389 AIPDLVK
+389 AVPDLVK
-396 DKASYLGYLT
+396 DTASYLGYLSA
-406 VDNNGKSGKVDLE
+406 DNNGKSGKVDLE

-440 FILVPEENV
+440 FVLVPEENV

-489 MSLAE
+489 ISLAE
-494 FHGRVQAFQCE
+494 FHGRVQSFQCE

-623 SQVTIYQR
+623 SQVTIFQR

-676 PECYIIPLDGKNQT
+676 PECYIIPLDGENQT
-690 NLQAAADMME
+690 NLQAASDMME

-751 NWTILYSEGITS
+751 SWTILYSEGITS

-778 AAYKSIS
+778 AAYKTIS
-785 AVCGDAMDHDDA
+785 AVCGSPMDHDDA
-797 LAYTKAL
+797 LAYTKGQ
-804 TSYFAGEKDKDVILS
+804 TSYFAGEKDKDVIIS

-835 GKTVGMVTSGDHM
+835 GKTVGMVTSGDCM
-848 GDFICSYAAYQ
+848 GDFICSYTDYQ
-859 TVAGKYLLSAMGVD
+859 TVAGKYLLSAAGVD

-902 YTPQISQSAGWNYDT
+902 YAPQISQSAGWNYDT

-940 TKLDAAAKTAV
+940 SKLDSAAKTAV

-1012 YGLGFFS
+1012 YGLGYFS
-1019 KVPSGATVLVKS
+1019 QIPVGAAVLVKS
-1031 DKTKTP
+1031 DKTRTP
-1037 TEGFIP
+1037 TEGFVP

-1052 FKAYMNGGVQGFAYK
+1052 FKAYMNSGVQGFAYK

-1104 KNYDGSASLPFT
+1104 KNYDGSESVALPFT
-1116 DVADDAYYADSVAW
+1116 DVAEGAYYADAVAW
-1130 AVAKNITSGVSA
+1130 AIQNKVTSGVSA
-1142 TSFAPNASCT
+1142 TTFAPNASCT
-1152 RGQMVTFLWRA
+1152 RGQMVTFLWKA
-1163 NGSPEPKSTA
+1163 AGSPEPKSLTTA
-1173 TSFTDVKSGAYYE
+1173 FTDVKSGAYYE
-1186 KAVAWAVENNVT
+1186 KAVAWAVENKVT

-1222 RANASPAA
+1222 KANNSPAA
-1230 ASASSF
+1230 EGTSAF

-1241 SAYYASAINWAV
+1241 GVYYAPAVAWAV
-1253 ENNVTN
+1253 EKGVTS
-1259 GTSATTFAPNSNCT
+1259 GMSATTFAPNSNCT

>member
-1 MIRYEYSLDYVF
+1 MTKHSYAAKAFSL
-13 LLSYTKPINF
+13 L
-23 PPLCGGIRPLWRTKN
+23 
-38 MKHYPN
+38 
-44 SVSKA
+44 
-49 LALLMALVM
+49 LALVL

-63 VTSAFAVSYQ
+63 VNSAAAVSFQ

-82 LGTKFPV
+82 LGTKFNV

-94 LVTDENGKDVSLS
+94 LVTGKDGKDVSLS
-107 IPVSGMTKDALAAAV
+107 IPVSGMSKEALAAAIT
-122 SAGTVS
+122 AGTVT
-128 LSLERDDSRP
+128 LALERDDSRP

-151 GDLDS
+151 GDLNS
-156 WMTEGKDEHQFTD
+156 WMIEGKDEHQFTD
-169 IKLSASEKNGKT
+169 IKLTANEKNGKA

-189 NNYFYSTNRRTGVTT
+189 NNYFYSTNRRTGETT

-211 VNGGYYIDLCG
+211 VNGSYYIDLCG
-222 YFDLV
+222 YFDLT
-227 AKNSGKDLGSVSV
+227 AKNSGKAIGSAPV

-255 KELDTIVANGTK
+255 KELDTIAANGTK
-267 NGLYVEEFSMGQS
+267 NGLYVERFSMGQS

-298 SKWLALTEQAET
+298 TKWLALAERAET
-310 DPDAVLAQ
+310 EPDAVLAD
-318 IKSGALDEIRV
+318 IKSGKLDDIRV

-336 HSNEVAATDGVLDFA
+336 HPDEVAATDGVLDFA
-351 KMITS
+351 RMITS

-389 AIPDLVK
+389 AVPDLVK
-396 DKASYLGYLT
+396 DTASYLGYLSA
-406 VDNNGKSGKVDLE
+406 DNNGKSGKVDLE

-489 MSLAE
+489 ISLAE
-494 FHGRVQAFQCE
+494 FHGRVQSFQCE

-623 SQVTIYQR
+623 CQVTIFQR

-676 PECYIIPLDGKNQT
+676 PECYIIPLDGENQT
-690 NLQAAADMME
+690 NLQAASDMME

-706 VKVNVTEKE
+706 VKINVTEKP

-751 NWTILYSEGITS
+751 SWTILYSEGITS

-778 AAYKSIS
+778 AAYKTIS
-785 AVCGDAMDHDDA
+785 AVCGSPMDHDDA
-797 LAYTKAL
+797 LAYTKGL
-804 TSYFAGEKDKDVILS
+804 TSYFAGEKDKDVIIS

-835 GKTVGMVTSGDHM
+835 GKIVGMVTSGDCM
-848 GDFICSYAAYQ
+848 GDFICSYADYQ
-859 TVAGKYLLSAMGVD
+859 TVAGKYLLSATGVD

-902 YTPQISQSAGWNYDT
+902 YTPQISQSASWNYDT

-927 TSDVTKADAAAGA
+927 TSDVAKADAAAGA
-940 TKLDAAAKTAV
+940 SKLDSAAKTAV
-951 KNGLPYI
+951 KNGLSYI

-999 ASYIADGDDILYA
+999 ASYIADGDGILYA
-1012 YGLGFFS
+1012 YGLGYFS
-1019 KVPSGATVLVKS
+1019 QIPADAAVLVKS
-1031 DKTKTP
+1031 DKTRTP
-1037 TEGFIP
+1037 TEGFVP

-1104 KNYDGSASLPFT
+1104 KNYDGSESVALPFT
-1116 DVADDAYYADSVAW
+1116 DVAEGAYYADAVAW
-1130 AVAKNITSGVSA
+1130 AIQNKVTSGVSA
-1142 TSFAPNASCT
+1142 TTFAPNASCT
-1152 RGQMVTFLWRA
+1152 RGQMVTFLWKA
-1163 NGSPEPKSTA
+1163 AGSPEPKSLTTA
-1173 TSFTDVKSGAYYE
+1173 FTDVKSGAYYE
-1186 KAVAWAVENNVT
+1186 KAVAWAVESKVT

-1222 RANASPAA
+1222 KANNSPAA
-1230 ASASSF
+1230 ASASAF

-1241 SAYYASAINWAV
+1241 SAYYASAVNWAV
-1253 ENNVTN
+1253 EKGVTS
-1259 GTSATTFAPNSNCT
+1259 GMSATTFAPNSDCT

>member
-1 MIRYEYSLDYVF
+1 MTKHSYAAKAFSL
-13 LLSYTKPINF
+13 L
-23 PPLCGGIRPLWRTKN
+23 
-38 MKHYPN
+38 
-44 SVSKA
+44 
-49 LALLMALVM
+49 LALVL

-63 VTSAFAVSYQ
+63 VNSAAAVSFQ

-82 LGTKFPV
+82 LGTKFNV

-94 LVTDENGKDVSLS
+94 LVTGKDGKDVSLS
-107 IPVSGMTKDALAAAV
+107 IPVSGMSKEALAAAIT
-122 SAGTVS
+122 AGTVT
-128 LSLERDDSRP
+128 LALERDDSRP

-151 GDLDS
+151 GDLNS
-156 WMTEGKDEHQFTD
+156 WMIEGKDEHQFTD
-169 IKLSASEKNGKT
+169 IKLTANEKNGKA

-189 NNYFYSTNRRTGVTT
+189 NNYFYSTNRRTGETT

-211 VNGGYYIDLCG
+211 VNGSYYIDLCG
-222 YFDLV
+222 YFDLT
-227 AKNSGKDLGSVSV
+227 AKNSGKAIGSAPV

-255 KELDTIVANGTK
+255 KELDTIAANGTK
-267 NGLYVEEFSMGQS
+267 NGLYVERFSMGQS

-298 SKWLALTEQAET
+298 TKWLALAERAET
-310 DPDAVLAQ
+310 EPDAVLAD
-318 IKSGALDEIRV
+318 IKSGKLDEIRV

-336 HSNEVAATDGVLDFA
+336 HPDEVAATDGVLDFA

-356 EKSIDY
+356 EKTIDY

-389 AIPDLVK
+389 AVPDLVK
-396 DKASYLGYLT
+396 DTASYLGYLSA
-406 VDNNGKSGKVDLE
+406 DNNGKSGKVDLE

-440 FILVPEENV
+440 FVLVPEENV

-489 MSLAE
+489 ISLAE
-494 FHGRVQAFQCE
+494 FHGRVQSFQCE

-623 SQVTIYQR
+623 SQVTIFQR

-676 PECYIIPLDGKNQT
+676 PECYIIPLDGENQT
-690 NLQAAADMME
+690 NLQAASDMME

-706 VKVNVTEKE
+706 VKVNVTEKP

-751 NWTILYSEGITS
+751 SWTILYSEGITS

-778 AAYKSIS
+778 AAYKTIS
-785 AVCGDAMDHDDA
+785 AVCGSPMDHDDA
-797 LAYTKAL
+797 LAYTKGQ
-804 TSYFAGEKDKDVILS
+804 TSYFAGEKDKDVIIS

-835 GKTVGMVTSGDHM
+835 GKTVGMVTSGDCM
-848 GDFICSYAAYQ
+848 GDFICSYTDYQ
-859 TVAGKYLLSAMGVD
+859 TVAGKYLLSATGVD

-902 YTPQISQSAGWNYDT
+902 YTPQISQSTSWNYDT

-927 TSDVTKADAAAGA
+927 TSDVAKADAAAGA
-940 TKLDAAAKTAV
+940 SKLDSAAKTAV
-951 KNGLPYI
+951 KNGLSYI

-1012 YGLGFFS
+1012 YGLGYFS
-1019 KVPSGATVLVKS
+1019 QIPVGAAVLVKS
-1031 DKTKTP
+1031 DKTRTP
-1037 TEGFIP
+1037 TEGFVP

-1104 KNYDGSASLPFT
+1104 KNYDGSESVALPFT
-1116 DVADDAYYADSVAW
+1116 DVAEGAYYADAVAW
-1130 AVAKNITSGVSA
+1130 AIQNKVTSGVSA
-1142 TSFAPNASCT
+1142 TTFAPNASCT
-1152 RGQMVTFLWRA
+1152 RGQMVTFLWKA
-1163 NGSPEPKSTA
+1163 AGSPEPKSLTTA
-1173 TSFTDVKSGAYYE
+1173 FTDVKSGAYYE
-1186 KAVAWAVENNVT
+1186 KAVAWAVENKVT

-1222 RANASPAA
+1222 KANNSPAA
-1230 ASASSF
+1230 EGTSAF

-1241 SAYYASAINWAV
+1241 SAYYASAVNWAV
-1253 ENNVTN
+1253 EKGVTS
-1259 GTSATTFAPNSNCT
+1259 GMSATTFAPNSNCT

>member
-1 MIRYEYSLDYVF
+1 MTKHSYAAKAFSL
-13 LLSYTKPINF
+13 L
-23 PPLCGGIRPLWRTKN
+23 
-38 MKHYPN
+38 
-44 SVSKA
+44 
-49 LALLMALVM
+49 LALVL

-63 VTSAFAVSYQ
+63 VNSAAAVSFQ

-82 LGTKFPV
+82 LGTKFNV

-94 LVTDENGKDVSLS
+94 LVTGKDGKDVSLS
-107 IPVSGMTKDALAAAV
+107 IPVSGMSKEALAAAIT
-122 SAGTVS
+122 AGTVT
-128 LSLERDDSRP
+128 LALERDDSRP

-151 GDLDS
+151 GDLNS
-156 WMTEGKDEHQFTD
+156 WMIEGKDEHQFTD
-169 IKLSASEKNGKT
+169 IKLTANEKNGKA

-189 NNYFYSTNRRTGVTT
+189 NNYFYSTNRRTGETT

-211 VNGGYYIDLCG
+211 VNGSYYIDLCG
-222 YFDLV
+222 YFDLT
-227 AKNSGKDLGSVSV
+227 AKNSGKAIGSAPV

-255 KELDTIVANGTK
+255 KELDTIAANGTK
-267 NGLYVEEFSMGQS
+267 NGLYVERFSMGQS

-298 SKWLALTEQAET
+298 TKWLALAERAET
-310 DPDAVLAQ
+310 EPDAVLAD
-318 IKSGALDEIRV
+318 IKSGKLDEIRV

-336 HSNEVAATDGVLDFA
+336 HPDEVAATDGVLDFA
-351 KMITS
+351 RMITS
-356 EKSIDY
+356 EKTIDY

-389 AIPDLVK
+389 AVPDLVK
-396 DKASYLGYLT
+396 DTASYLGYLT
-406 VDNNGKSGKVDLE
+406 AGNNGKSGKVDLE

-440 FILVPEENV
+440 FVLVPEENV

-489 MSLAE
+489 ISLAE

-551 YLTYTGSGTETYWE
+551 YLSYTGNDTETYWE

-623 SQVTIYQR
+623 SQVTIFQR
-631 GVKNFNSDAFELVGQ
+631 GVHNLNSDAYSMVGQ

-656 AEMDLFRPEYTGKGQ
+656 AEMDVFRPEYTGTGQ

-706 VKVNVTEKE
+706 VKVNMTEKE

-751 NWTILYSEGITS
+751 GWTILYSEGITS

-804 TSYFAGEKDKDVILS
+804 TSYFTGDKNKDVILS

-848 GDFICSYAAYQ
+848 GDFICSYADYQ
-859 TVAGKYLLSAMGVD
+859 TVAGKYLLSATGVD

-888 YVPGTPAESEKGFV
+888 YVLGTPAESEKGFV
-902 YTPQISQSAGWNYDT
+902 YAPQISQSASWNYDT

-940 TKLDAAAKTAV
+940 SKLDSAAKTAV
-951 KNGLPYI
+951 KNGLSYI

-999 ASYIADGDDILYA
+999 ASYILDGDGILYA
-1012 YGLGFFS
+1012 YGLGYFS
-1019 KVPSGATVLVKS
+1019 QIPAGAAVLVKS
-1031 DKTKTP
+1031 DKTRTP
-1037 TEGFIP
+1037 TEGFVP
-1043 TNTAERAAG
+1043 TNTAERVAG

-1104 KNYDGSASLPFT
+1104 KNYDGSESVALPFT
-1116 DVADDAYYADSVAW
+1116 DVAEGAYYADAVAW
-1130 AVAKNITSGVSA
+1130 AIQNKVTSGVSA
-1142 TSFAPNASCT
+1142 TTFAPNASCT
-1152 RGQMVTFLWRA
+1152 RGQMVTFLWKA
-1163 NGSPEPKSTA
+1163 AGSPEPKSLTTA
-1173 TSFTDVKSGAYYE
+1173 FTDVKSGAYYE
-1186 KAVAWAVENNVT
+1186 KAVAWAVENKVT

-1222 RANASPAA
+1222 KANNSPAA
-1230 ASASSF
+1230 ASASAF

-1241 SAYYASAINWAV
+1241 SAYYASAVNWAV
-1253 ENNVTN
+1253 EKGVTS
-1259 GTSATTFAPNSNCT
+1259 GMSATTFAPNSDCT

>member
-1 MIRYEYSLDYVF
+1 MTKHSYAAKAFSL
-13 LLSYTKPINF
+13 L
-23 PPLCGGIRPLWRTKN
+23 
-38 MKHYPN
+38 
-44 SVSKA
+44 
-49 LALLMALVM
+49 LALVL

-63 VTSAFAVSYQ
+63 VNSAAAVSFQ

-82 LGTKFPV
+82 LGTKFNV

-94 LVTDENGKDVSLS
+94 LVTGKDGKDVSLS
-107 IPVSGMTKDALAAAV
+107 IPVSGMSKEALAAAIT
-122 SAGTVS
+122 AGTVT
-128 LSLERDDSRP
+128 LALERDDSRP

-151 GDLDS
+151 GDLNS
-156 WMTEGKDEHQFTD
+156 WMIEGKDEHQFTD
-169 IKLSASEKNGKT
+169 IKLTANEKNGKA

-189 NNYFYSTNRRTGVTT
+189 NNYFYSTNRRTGETT

-211 VNGGYYIDLCG
+211 VNGSYYIDLCG
-222 YFDLV
+222 YFDLT
-227 AKNSGKDLGSVSV
+227 AKNSGKAIGSAPV

-255 KELDTIVANGTK
+255 KELDTIAANGTK
-267 NGLYVEEFSMGQS
+267 NGLYVERFSMGQS

-298 SKWLALTEQAET
+298 TKWLALAERAET
-310 DPDAVLAQ
+310 EPDAVLAD
-318 IKSGALDEIRV
+318 IKSGKLDEIRV

-336 HSNEVAATDGVLDFA
+336 HPDEVAATDGVLDFA

-356 EKSIDY
+356 EKTIDY

-389 AIPDLVK
+389 AVPDLVK
-396 DKASYLGYLT
+396 DTASYLGYLSA
-406 VDNNGKSGKVDLE
+406 DNNGKSGKVDLE

-440 FILVPEENV
+440 FVLVPEENV

-489 MSLAE
+489 ISLAE
-494 FHGRVQAFQCE
+494 FHGRVQSFQCE

-623 SQVTIYQR
+623 SQVTIFQR

-676 PECYIIPLDGKNQT
+676 PECYIIPLDGENQT
-690 NLQAAADMME
+690 NLQAASDMME

-706 VKVNVTEKE
+706 VKVNVTEKP

-751 NWTILYSEGITS
+751 SWTILYSEGITS

-778 AAYKSIS
+778 AAYKTIS
-785 AVCGDAMDHDDA
+785 AVCGSPMDHDDA
-797 LAYTKAL
+797 LAYTKGL
-804 TSYFAGEKDKDVILS
+804 TSYFAGEKDKDVIIS

-848 GDFICSYAAYQ
+848 GDFICSYADYQ
-859 TVAGKYLLSAMGVD
+859 TVAGKYLLSATGVD

-902 YTPQISQSAGWNYDT
+902 YTPQISQSASWNYDT

-940 TKLDAAAKTAV
+940 SKLDSAAKTAV
-951 KNGLPYI
+951 KNGLSYI

-999 ASYIADGDDILYA
+999 ASYIADGDGILYA
-1012 YGLGFFS
+1012 YGLGYFS
-1019 KVPSGATVLVKS
+1019 QIPADAAVLVKS
-1031 DKTKTP
+1031 DKTRTP
-1037 TEGFIP
+1037 TEGFVP

-1104 KNYDGSASLPFT
+1104 KNYDGSESVALPFT
-1116 DVADDAYYADSVAW
+1116 DVAEGAYYADAVAW
-1130 AVAKNITSGVSA
+1130 AIQNKVTSGVSA
-1142 TSFAPNASCT
+1142 TTFAPNASCT
-1152 RGQMVTFLWRA
+1152 RGQMVTFLWKA
-1163 NGSPEPKSTA
+1163 AGSPEPKSLTTA
-1173 TSFTDVKSGAYYE
+1173 FTDVKSGAYYE
-1186 KAVAWAVENNVT
+1186 KAVAWAVENKVT

-1222 RANASPAA
+1222 KANNSPAA
-1230 ASASSF
+1230 EGTSAF
-1236 TDVAA
+1236 ADVAA
-1241 SAYYASAINWAV
+1241 GVYYAPAVAWAV
-1253 ENNVTN
+1253 EKGVTS
-1259 GTSATTFAPNSNCT
+1259 GMSATTFAPNSDCT

>member
-1 MIRYEYSLDYVF
+1 
-13 LLSYTKPINF
+13 
-23 PPLCGGIRPLWRTKN
+23 

-73 DMNPKDDAL
+73 NMNPKDDAL

-189 NNYFYSTNRRTGVTT
+189 NNYFYSTNRRTGETT

-222 YFDLV
+222 YFDLT
-227 AKNSGKDLGSVSV
+227 AKNSGKAIGSAPV

-318 IKSGALDEIRV
+318 IKSGALDDIRV

-356 EKSIDY
+356 EKTIDY
-362 KTLTGFTAAGEKELK
+362 KMLTGFTAAGEKELK

-396 DKASYLGYLT
+396 DTASYLGYLT
-406 VDNNGKSGKVDLE
+406 ADNNGKSGKVDLE

-489 MSLAE
+489 MSLTE
-494 FHGRVQAFQCE
+494 FHGRVQAF
-505 PCDPPHEP
+505 
-513 NFEYDLLANHLI
+513 LI

-551 YLTYTGSGTETYWE
+551 YLSYTGNGTETYWE

-614 AAEKLSYLE
+614 AAEKISYLE

-631 GVKNFNSDAFELVGQ
+631 GVHNLNSDAYSMVGQ

-656 AEMDLFRPEYTGKGQ
+656 AEMDVFRPEYNGTGQ

-739 ANGALYDGTLIN
+739 ANGALY
-751 NWTILYSEGITS
+751 
-763 FNETRGFDMVTVAEP
+763 
-778 AAYKSIS
+778 
-785 AVCGDAMDHDDA
+785 H
-797 LAYTKAL
+797 
-804 TSYFAGEKDKDVILS
+804 
-819 NASEDSTAAV
+819 
-829 NELLKA
+829 LL
-835 GKTVGMVTSGDHM
+835 
-848 GDFICSYAAYQ
+848 Q
-859 TVAGKYLLSAMGVD
+859 
-873 KTSVKAKIITKSPTV
+873 
-888 YVPGTPAESEKGFV
+888 
-902 YTPQISQSAGWNYDT
+902 
-917 AAMNLMGFTT
+917 
-927 TSDVTKADAAAGA
+927 
-940 TKLDAAAKTAV
+940 
-951 KNGLPYI
+951 
-958 GYSYSAAS
+958 
-966 SASDLIA
+966 
-973 GVEYT
+973 
-978 ELDGAMDCLT
+978 
-988 PVVYPNKTLVN
+988 
-999 ASYIADGDDILYA
+999 
-1012 YGLGFFS
+1012 
-1019 KVPSGATVLVKS
+1019 
-1031 DKTKTP
+1031 
-1037 TEGFIP
+1037 
-1043 TNTAERAAG
+1043 
-1052 FKAYMNGGVQGFAYK
+1052 
-1067 ENGMNVVLFANS
+1067 
-1079 LTHKVHQRDE
+1079 
-1089 YAYISNFLFSSVLSD
+1089 
-1104 KNYDGSASLPFT
+1104 
-1116 DVADDAYYADSVAW
+1116 
-1130 AVAKNITSGVSA
+1130 
-1142 TSFAPNASCT
+1142 
-1152 RGQMVTFLWRA
+1152 
-1163 NGSPEPKSTA
+1163 
-1173 TSFTDVKSGAYYE
+1173 
-1186 KAVAWAVENNVT
+1186 
-1198 TGTSATTFSPDATV
+1198 
-1212 TRGQSVTFLW
+1212 
-1222 RANASPAA
+1222 
-1230 ASASSF
+1230 
-1236 TDVAA
+1236 
-1241 SAYYASAINWAV
+1241 
-1253 ENNVTN
+1253 
-1259 GTSATTFAPNSNCT
+1259 
-1273 RAQIVTFLYRAASA
+1273 
-1287 K
+1287 

>member
-1 MIRYEYSLDYVF
+1 MTKHSYAAKAFSL
-13 LLSYTKPINF
+13 L
-23 PPLCGGIRPLWRTKN
+23 
-38 MKHYPN
+38 
-44 SVSKA
+44 
-49 LALLMALVM
+49 LALVL

-63 VTSAFAVSYQ
+63 VNSAAAVSFQ

-82 LGTKFPV
+82 LGTKFNV

-94 LVTDENGKDVSLS
+94 LVTGKDGKDVSLS
-107 IPVSGMTKDALAAAV
+107 IPVSGMSRDALAAAIT
-122 SAGTVS
+122 AGTVT
-128 LSLERDDSRP
+128 LALERDDSRP

-151 GDLDS
+151 GDLNS
-156 WMTEGKDEHQFTD
+156 WMIEGKDEHQFTD
-169 IKLSASEKNGKT
+169 IKLTANEKNGKA

-189 NNYFYSTNRRTGVTT
+189 NNYFYSTNRRTGETT

-211 VNGGYYIDLCG
+211 VNGSYYIDLCG
-222 YFDLV
+222 YFDLT
-227 AKNSGKDLGSVSV
+227 AKNSGKAIGSAPV

-255 KELDTIVANGTK
+255 KELDTIAANGTK
-267 NGLYVEEFSMGQS
+267 NGLYVERFSMGQS

-298 SKWLALTEQAET
+298 TKWLALAERAET
-310 DPDAVLAQ
+310 EPDAVLAD
-318 IKSGALDEIRV
+318 IKSGKLDEIRV

-336 HSNEVAATDGVLDFA
+336 HPDEVAATDGVLDFA

-356 EKSIDY
+356 EKTIDY

-389 AIPDLVK
+389 AVPDLVK
-396 DKASYLGYLT
+396 DTASYLGYLSA
-406 VDNNGKSGKVDLE
+406 DNNGKSGKVDLE

-440 FILVPEENV
+440 FVLVPEENV

-489 MSLAE
+489 ISLAE
-494 FHGRVQAFQCE
+494 FHGRVQSFQCE

-533 AAVANNDGY
+533 AAVANNNGY

-623 SQVTIYQR
+623 SQVTIFQR

-706 VKVNVTEKE
+706 VKVNVTEKD

-751 NWTILYSEGITS
+751 GWTILYSEGITS

-778 AAYKSIS
+778 AAYKTIS
-785 AVCGDAMDHDDA
+785 AVCGSPMDHDDA
-797 LAYTKAL
+797 LAYTKGL
-804 TSYFAGEKDKDVILS
+804 TSYFAGEKDKDVIIS

-835 GKTVGMVTSGDHM
+835 GKTVGMVTSGDCM
-848 GDFICSYAAYQ
+848 GDFICSYTDYQ
-859 TVAGKYLLSAMGVD
+859 TVAGKYLLSATGVD

-902 YTPQISQSAGWNYDT
+902 YTPQISQSASWNYDT

-927 TSDVTKADAAAGA
+927 TSDVAKADAAAGA
-940 TKLDAAAKTAV
+940 SKLDSTAKTAV
-951 KNGLPYI
+951 KNGLSYI

-999 ASYIADGDDILYA
+999 ASYIADGDGILYA
-1012 YGLGFFS
+1012 YGLGYFS
-1019 KVPSGATVLVKS
+1019 QIPADAAVLVKS
-1031 DKTKTP
+1031 DKTRTP
-1037 TEGFIP
+1037 TEGFVP

-1104 KNYDGSASLPFT
+1104 KNYDGSESVALPFT
-1116 DVADDAYYADSVAW
+1116 DVAEGAYYADAVAW
-1130 AVAKNITSGVSA
+1130 AIQNKVTSGVSA
-1142 TSFAPNASCT
+1142 TTFAPNASCT
-1152 RGQMVTFLWRA
+1152 RGQMVTFLWKA
-1163 NGSPEPKSTA
+1163 AGSPEPKSLTTA
-1173 TSFTDVKSGAYYE
+1173 FTDVKSGAYYE
-1186 KAVAWAVENNVT
+1186 KAVAWAVENKVT

-1222 RANASPAA
+1222 KANNSPAA
-1230 ASASSF
+1230 ASASAF

-1241 SAYYASAINWAV
+1241 GAYYVSAVNWAV
-1253 ENNVTN
+1253 EKGVTS
-1259 GTSATTFAPNSNCT
+1259 GMSATTFAPNSNCT

>member
-1 MIRYEYSLDYVF
+1 MTKH
-13 LLSYTKPINF
+13 SYAA
-23 PPLCGGIRPLWRTKN
+23 
-38 MKHYPN
+38 
-44 SVSKA
+44 KA
-49 LALLMALVM
+49 LSLLLALML

-63 VTSAFAVSYQ
+63 VPSAFAVSHQ

-82 LGTKFPV
+82 LGTKFSV

-94 LVTDENGKDVSLS
+94 LVTGKEGKDVSLS
-107 IPVSGMTKDALAAAV
+107 IPVSGMSKEALDAAIT
-122 SAGTVS
+122 AGT
-128 LSLERDDSRP
+128 LTLALERDDSRP
-138 YVNEE
+138 YVNED

-151 GDLDS
+151 GDLNS

-169 IKLSASEKNGKT
+169 IKLTANEKNGKA
-181 VLDVSFHV
+181 VLDVAFHV
-189 NNYFYSTNRRTGVTT
+189 NNYFYSTNRRTGAST

-222 YFDLV
+222 YFDLT
-227 AKNSGKDLGSVSV
+227 AKNSGKAIGSASV
-240 KVAPYENFNT
+240 KVAPYESFNT

-255 KELDTIVANGTK
+255 KELDAIAAAGTK
-267 NGLYVEEFSMGQS
+267 NGLYVEKFSMGQS

-287 YLIVADSKASV
+287 YLIVADAKSSV
-298 SKWLALTEQAET
+298 TKWLALAERAET
-310 DPDAVLAQ
+310 DPNAVLAD
-318 IKSGALDEIRV
+318 IKSGKLDDLRV

-336 HSNEVAATDGVLDFA
+336 HANEVSATDGVLDFA
-351 KMITS
+351 RMITS
-356 EKSIDY
+356 EKTIDY
-362 KTLTGFTAAGEKELK
+362 KTLTGFTAAGEEALK
-377 EEMGPV
+377 AEMGPV

-396 DKASYLGYLT
+396 DKASYLGYIT
-406 VDNNGKSGKVDLE
+406 AGNNGKSGKVDLE
-419 KYYTVKSNTVN
+419 KYYTVKDNTVN
-430 VKDELLSDVF
+430 VKDDILSNVF

-489 MSLAE
+489 LSLTE

-513 NFEYDLLANHLI
+513 NFEYDLLAEHLI

-533 AAVANNDGY
+533 AAIANNDGY

-551 YLTYTGSGTETYWE
+551 YLSYTGNGTETYWE

-585 VAYTVELPAYNDDTA
+585 VAYTVELPAYSDDTA
-600 QAAQYGILGNAAYV
+600 QAACYGILGNAAYV
-614 AAEKLSYLE
+614 AAEKLSYLT
-623 SQVTIYQR
+623 SQVKIFER
-631 GVKNFNSDAFELVGQ
+631 GVKNLNSDAYSLVGQ
-646 WLCDQNDVEG
+646 WLCDQYDVEG
-656 AEMDLFRPEYTGKGQ
+656 AEMDLFRPEYKGAGQ

-676 PECYIIPLDGKNQT
+676 PECYIIPLDGKNQK
-690 NLQAAADMME
+690 NLQAASDMMA

-727 MIVSMYQAKRSV
+727 MIVPMYQAKRSV

-751 NWTILYSEGITS
+751 SWTILYSEGITS

-778 AAYKSIS
+778 AAYKTIA
-785 AVCGDAMDHDDA
+785 AVCGAPMDHNDA
-797 LAYTKAL
+797 LAYTNAL
-804 TSYFAGEKDKDVILS
+804 GSCFTGEKNKDVVIS
-819 NASEDSTAAV
+819 NASEDSIAAV

-835 GKTVGMVTSGDHM
+835 GKSVGMVTSGDYM
-848 GDFICSYAAYQ
+848 GDFICSYTDYES
-859 TVAGKYLLSAMGVD
+859 VAGKYLLSATGVD
-873 KTSVKAKIITKSPTV
+873 KTSVRARLIAKSPTV
-888 YVPGTPAESEKGFV
+888 YVSGTPSESSKGFV
-902 YTPQISQSAGWNYDT
+902 YSPQVSQSSGWNYDM
-917 AAMNLMGFTT
+917 AAMALMGFTT
-927 TSDVTKADAAAGA
+927 TSDVTKADAALGT

-958 GYSYSAAS
+958 GYGYSAAS
-966 SASDLIA
+966 NASDLISGA
-973 GVEYT
+973 AYT

-999 ASYIADGDDILYA
+999 ASYILDGDGILYA

-1019 KVPSGATVLVKS
+1019 AVPTGATVLVKS
-1031 DKTKTP
+1031 DKSRTP

-1052 FKAYMNGGVQGFAYK
+1052 FKAYLNGGVQGFAYK

-1089 YAYISNFLFSSVLSD
+1089 YAYLSNFLFSSVLSD
-1104 KNYDGSASLPFT
+1104 KNYDGSAALPFT
-1116 DVADDAYYADSVAW
+1116 DVADDAYYADAVVW
-1130 AVAKNITSGVSA
+1130 AVSKSITSGA
-1142 TSFAPNASCT
+1142 TATTFAPNASCT

-1198 TGTSATTFSPDATV
+1198 TGTSSTTFSPDATV
-1212 TRGQSVTFLW
+1212 TRAQAVTFQW
-1222 RANASPAA
+1222 RAAGAPASEGTNA
-1230 ASASSF
+1230 F
-1236 TDVAA
+1236 TDVSA
-1241 SAYYASAINWAV
+1241 SAFYAPAVQWAV
-1253 ENNVTN
+1253 NAGVTT
-1259 GTSATTFAPNSNCT
+1259 GTSATTFSPNSSCL
-1273 RAQIVTFLYRAASA
+1273 RAQIVSFLYRAA